1 MTYFYR
7 RETMKQVDNL
17 ELLDN
22 LIFGRV
28 TPHIYAFQT
37 GTIPNYLKVGDTY
50 RPVSIRL
57 KEWEHKFPDLK
68 KEYEHT
74 ATVTDD
80 VYFRDHAVH
89 YYLEVSLGKERL
101 KPQDLPRKDLYYS
114 CEFFKEVIPSDIDE
128 AINDICKEY
137 DEHSNKYAYY
147 DSNER
152 LAVTVHYER
161 GSTWTLRPNQ
171 QEAVD
176 NFIKAVNLGRTNLL
190 MYAVMRFG
198 KSFTSLACA
207 KAINAKTVLI
217 VSAKADV
224 REEWKKN
231 VEQPGNFE
239 GYNFLTSKELLEN
252 DNAISDI
259 HAKDETAVIFLTLQ
273 DLQGTEI
280 KAKHAQVFE
289 NKIDLLIVDETHF
302 GARAQSYGEILR
314 NVQTDEKKDLK
325 DNIKFLDKQEDDQI
339 DLEDANEQI
348 KELKAKVRLHLSGTP
363 YRILMGSEFEP
374 EDIIS
379 FVQFTDIAREQAA
392 WDAEN
397 LYKDDVEEW
406 DNPYFGFP
414 QMIRFAFHPSERTIE
429 KMNEL
434 KKHGISLA
442 LSALFK
448 PQSIKKDT
456 KTNGHQKF
464 VHEGEVFDLLKII
477 DGTSSDSKLLGF
489 LDYDKIK
496 QGQMC
501 RHIVMVL
508 PYCASCDAMEKLIS
522 DHALE
527 FKNLGE
533 YEILNISGVDAQ
545 HYFHTPTD
553 IKNRIAKLESEGKKT
568 LTLTVNR
575 MLTGSTVEQW
585 DTMIYL
591 KDTSSPQEYDQA
603 IFRLQ
608 NQYVRELSDGKKVIK
623 ECLKPQTLLV
633 DFDPHRLF
641 TMQEQ
646 KSLIYNA
653 NTEKNG
659 NSLLDKRIADE
670 LRISPVITMNHNR
683 LEQVQATDILKEVS
697 HYNNS
702 RSISDEVIDL
712 PIDLSILNN
721 EHMRDVIEAQNPFG
735 SKAGLT
741 LEAHESDTDGQDF
754 DVNDDADDAL
764 DDHNDEAEP
773 QRQAHLTAITDD
785 KEIKDLENKI
795 RTYYQRIL
803 FFSFLCPE
811 SVKSLDDI
819 LETLHQGK
827 NHRLAYNLGINT
839 DDIEVLR
846 NSLNAFK
853 LSALDYKIQNIST
866 LATDETLKPLE
877 RAVTSLAK
885 FSRMSASEIIT
896 PIKVADEMVALLS
909 EDQLRKIIKSGDK
922 LLDIASKAGEYT
934 VALVKR
940 LQALGFTLD
949 EIRNSIYAIPT
960 SSVAYEFTRRF
971 YEILGLNT
979 ACIAKNFTSYDLL
992 DIKKDNEE
1000 VDYNRITELLS
1011 QKKDF
1016 DEIALQDTIQG
1027 GDKVKFGAIVGNPPY
1042 QESDGGAQAS
1052 ARPIYHKFVEI
1063 TNQLSTNLAT
1073 LIIPTRWYA
1082 GGKGLDQF
1090 REHMLANTHISQLH
1104 DFINP
1109 ETVFPGTNNRGG
1121 VCYFLID
1128 KSMCNQT
1135 DRQTR
1140 IITHTK
1146 EKNDIISIRPLN
1158 SISLGIFIRDSI
1170 GVEIA
1175 EKLIRNK
1182 AFSPLSNEIS
1192 SRKPFGFDGKI
1203 IKSNQFHKEPSKM
1216 QEPILCYGKAQLKGY
1231 VERSSIQNHP
1241 EWIDCYKVFIPRAN
1255 NIGTELNDD
1264 NQNVFVGLPK
1274 EVCSETYILAGT
1286 QMSLTKETATF
1297 LAKYM
1302 KTKFARFLHRL
1313 IKVSQDASKQT
1324 YRFVPVPD
1332 LSKDSPINWN
1342 LSLNEIDE
1350 QLFNFYGLNEEE
1362 KQHIRDSI
1370 KDMN

>member
-1 MTYFYR
+1 
-7 RETMKQVDNL
+7 MKKVDNL

-22 LIFGRV
+22 LIVGRV

-57 KEWEHKFPDLK
+57 KEWEHKFPDLIK
-68 KEYEHT
+68 KYEHK
-74 ATVTDD
+74 ATVSDN
-80 VYFRDHAVH
+80 VYFRDYAVH
-89 YYLEVSLGKERL
+89 DYLENSLGKKRL
-101 KPQDLPRKDLYYS
+101 EPEDLSTNNVYYS
-114 CEFFKEVIPSDIDE
+114 REFFKDVNTSELDE
-128 AINDICKEY
+128 AINDICEQYKLKN
-137 DEHSNKYAYY
+137 STYAYY
-147 DSNER
+147 DSNKR

-161 GSTWTLRPNQ
+161 GSKWILRPNQ

-239 GYNFLTSKELLEN
+239 GYNFLSSEELLEN

-348 KELKAKVRLHLSGTP
+348 KELKANVRLHLSGTP

-379 FVQFTDIAREQAA
+379 FVQFTDIAHEQAA

-397 LYKDDVEEW
+397 LNKDDIEEW

-414 QMIRFAFHPSERTIE
+414 QMIRFAFHPSERAIE

-508 PYCASCDAMEKLIS
+508 PYCASCDAMEKLIK

-545 HYFHTPTD
+545 HHFHTPTD

-608 NQYVRELSDGKKVIK
+608 NQYVRVLSDGTKVIK

-702 RSISDEVIDL
+702 RSISDEVMDL

-741 LEAHESDTDGQDF
+741 LEANESETDGQDF
-754 DVNDDADDAL
+754 DVEYEDL
-764 DDHNDEAEP
+764 DDEQQSKQDNKSKQSEFDQYTLNINNE
-773 QRQAHLTAITDD
+773 R
-785 KEIKDLENKI
+785 IKDLENKI

-803 FFSFLCPE
+803 FFSFLCYEP
-811 SVKSLDDI
+811 VKSLDDI
-819 LETLHQGK
+819 LENLRQGK
-827 NHRLAYNLGINT
+827 NHRLAHNLGTNT

-866 LATDETLKPLE
+866 LATDENLQPLD

-896 PIKVADEMVALLS
+896 PIKVADEMVAMLS
-909 EDQLRKIIKSGDK
+909 EDQLRQIISSGEK

-940 LQALGFTLD
+940 LKSLGFTLD

-971 YEILGLNT
+971 YEILGLNI

-1016 DEIALQDTIQG
+1016 EKITLQDNIQG
-1027 GDKVKFGAIVGNPPY
+1027 GEKVEFGAVVGNPPY
-1042 QESDGGAQAS
+1042 QESDGGEGNGS
-1052 ARPIYHKFVEI
+1052 SPIYNNFIDLSTII
-1063 TNQLSTNLAT
+1063 TNCAV
-1073 LIIPTRWYA
+1073 LIHPARFLFNA
-1082 GGKGLDQF
+1082 GKTPKLWNKKILKSPFFSIKNYSID
-1090 REHMLANTHISQLH
+1090 SSK
-1104 DFINP
+1104 
-1109 ETVFPGTNNRGG
+1109 VFEGVDIKGG
-1121 VCYFLID
+1121 VA
-1128 KSMCNQT
+1128 
-1135 DRQTR
+1135 
-1140 IITHTK
+1140 
-1146 EKNDIISIRPLN
+1146 
-1158 SISLGIFIRDSI
+1158 ISLYDRG
-1170 GVEIA
+1170 
-1175 EKLIRNK
+1175 NK
-1182 AFSPLSNEIS
+1182 
-1192 SRKPFGFDGKI
+1192 KT
-1203 IKSNQFHKEPSKM
+1203 
-1216 QEPILCYGKAQLKGY
+1216 PI
-1231 VERSSIQNHP
+1231 
-1241 EWIDCYKVFIPRAN
+1241 DVFIPYP
-1255 NIGTELNDD
+1255 ELASIAKKVQMYDALMLDTIVYPRDLYHLTNQVYLDHPDLLDRQSKGHKFDLGSNVFIKLPELFVDNKVNKNYVGVYGRDD
-1264 NQNVFVGLPK
+1264 NKRTIKWILNKYLRKPDNLSNYKVIIPK
-1274 EVCSETYILAGT
+1274 SNGTGAIGEVLSTPFIGEPMIGHTL
-1286 QMSLTKETATF
+1286 TF
-1297 LAKYM
+1297 LSIGSFNTRFEAEALLKYI
-1302 KTKFARFLHRL
+1302 KTRFARVLL
-1313 IKVSQDASKQT
+1313 GILKVTQDNPQSTWKYVPLQNFTESSDIDWSKSIDDIDQQL
-1324 YRFVPVPD
+1324 YR
-1332 LSKDSPINWN
+1332 K
-1342 LSLNEIDE
+1342 
-1350 QLFNFYGLNEEE
+1350 YGLNDEEIAFIEE
-1362 KQHIRDSI
+1362 KVQR
-1370 KDMN
+1370 ME

>member
-1 MTYFYR
+1 
-7 RETMKQVDNL
+7 MKKVDNL

-50 RPVSIRL
+50 RPVSVRL
-57 KEWEHKFPDLK
+57 NEWKQKFPDLIK
-68 KEYEHT
+68 KYEHK
-74 ATVTDD
+74 ATVSDN
-80 VYFRDHAVH
+80 VYFRDYAVH
-89 YYLEVSLGKERL
+89 DYLENSLGKKRL
-101 KPQDLPRKDLYYS
+101 EPEDLSTNNVYYS
-114 CEFFKEVIPSDIDE
+114 REFFKNVNTSELDE
-128 AINDICKEY
+128 AINDICEQYKLKN
-137 DEHSNKYAYY
+137 STYAYY
-147 DSNER
+147 DSNKR
-152 LAVTVHYER
+152 LPVTVHYER
-161 GSTWTLRPNQ
+161 GAKWTLRPNQ

-176 NFIKAVNLGRTNLL
+176 NFIKAVNSGRTNLL

-217 VSAKADV
+217 VSAKANV

-239 GYNFLTSKELLEN
+239 GYNFLSSKELLEN
-252 DNAISDI
+252 DNAILDI
-259 HAKDETAVIFLTLQ
+259 HAKNETAVIFLTLQ

-314 NVQTDEKKDLK
+314 NVQTDEKKEIK

-339 DLEDANEQI
+339 DLEDADKQI

-397 LYKDDVEEW
+397 LDKDDVEEW

-414 QMIRFAFHPSERTIE
+414 QMIRFAFHPSKRAIE

-434 KKHGISLA
+434 KKHGVSLA

-456 KTNGHQKF
+456 KTNRHQKF
-464 VHEGEVFDLLKII
+464 EHEEEVFDLLKII

-508 PYCASCDAMEKLIS
+508 PYCASCDAMEKIIK

-608 NQYVRELSDGKKVIK
+608 NQYVRELSDGTKVIK

-659 NSLLDKRIADE
+659 NSLLDNRIADE

-702 RSISDEVIDL
+702 RSITDEVIDL

-721 EHMRDVIEAQNPFG
+721 EHMWKVIEEQNPFG

-741 LEAHESDTDGQDF
+741 LEAHASETDGQDF
-754 DVNDDADDAL
+754 DVNDDAGETL
-764 DDHNDEAEP
+764 DDHNEKTESHKQPSFTD
-773 QRQAHLTAITDD
+773 ITDD

-811 SVKSLDDI
+811 LVKSLDDI
-819 LETLHQGK
+819 LETLHNG
-827 NHRLAYNLGINT
+827 NNNRLAKNLGINT
-839 DDIEVLR
+839 DDLEILR
-846 NSLNAFK
+846 DVLNAFN

-866 LATDETLKPLE
+866 LASDESLNPLE

-885 FSRMSASEIIT
+885 FSRMSSSEIIT
-896 PIKVADEMVALLS
+896 PIKIADEMVEMLP
-909 EDQLRKIIKSGDK
+909 EDQLRQIVSSGEK

-979 ACIAKNFTSYDLL
+979 ACIAKDFTSYDLL

-1016 DEIALQDTIQG
+1016 DKITLEDKIQG
-1027 GDKVKFGAIVGNPPY
+1027 GETVKFGAIVGNPPY
-1042 QESDGGAQAS
+1042 QENSKDTSDK
-1052 ARPIYHKFVEI
+1052 PIYPMFMDLSHYLSYLVCLI
-1063 TNQLSTNLAT
+1063 TPARFLFN
-1073 LIIPTRWYA
+1073 A
-1082 GGKGLDQF
+1082 GK
-1090 REHMLANTHISQLH
+1090 T
-1104 DFINP
+1104 
-1109 ETVFPGTNNRGG
+1109 
-1121 VCYFLID
+1121 D
-1128 KSMCNQT
+1128 KSWNLKMLNDKHLKVSKYIAKST
-1135 DRQTR
+1135 DTFPDVD
-1140 IITHTK
+1140 IKGGLAIT
-1146 EKNDIISIRPLN
+1146 E
-1158 SISLGIFIRDSI
+1158 
-1170 GVEIA
+1170 
-1175 EKLIRNK
+1175 RNK
-1182 AFSPLSNEIS
+1182 TALFGAIDTFSAFP
-1192 SRKPFGFDGKI
+1192 
-1203 IKSNQFHKEPSKM
+1203 
-1216 QEPILCYGKAQLKGY
+1216 
-1231 VERSSIQNHP
+1231 
-1241 EWIDCYKVFIPRAN
+1241 
-1255 NIGTELNDD
+1255 ELNIILHKVKKSKD
-1264 NQNVFVGLPK
+1264 FVGLDKSVVLQNKFNLKKLYQDHPEFKNIIGSNGK
-1274 EVCSETYILAGT
+1274 EKRLTTPIFSQLSVFTDNQQTENDVQILGLIKNKREYKWINRNYLEEHKNLDYYKVIVPASNGTGAIGEILSTPLIGEPLIGVTQSFITIGTFSCYDEANSAYKYIK
-1286 QMSLTKETATF
+1286 SR
-1297 LAKYM
+1297 
-1302 KTKFARFLHRL
+1302 FARTMLGTLKITQHNHTETWANVPL
-1313 IKVSQDASKQT
+1313 QDFTESSDIDWSKSVDDIDRQL
-1324 YRFVPVPD
+1324 YR
-1332 LSKDSPINWN
+1332 K
-1342 LSLNEIDE
+1342 
-1350 QLFNFYGLNEEE
+1350 YGLNNEEIAFIEE
-1362 KQHIRDSI
+1362 KVQR
-1370 KDMN
+1370 ME

>member
-1 MTYFYR
+1 
-7 RETMKQVDNL
+7 MKQVDNL

-114 CEFFKEVIPSDIDE
+114 REFFKEVIPSDIDE
-128 AINDICKEY
+128 AIYDICKEY

-147 DSNER
+147 DSKER

-176 NFIKAVNLGRTNLL
+176 NFIKAVKLGRTNLL

-207 KAINAKTVLI
+207 KAIDAKTVLI

-239 GYNFLTSKELLEN
+239 GYNFLSSKELLEN

-339 DLEDANEQI
+339 DIKDADKQI

-379 FVQFTDIAREQAA
+379 FVQFTDIAHEQAA
-392 WDAEN
+392 WDAKN
-397 LYKDDVEEW
+397 LDKDDVEEW

-414 QMIRFAFHPSERTIE
+414 QMIRFAFHPSKRAIE

-434 KKHGISLA
+434 KKHGVSLA

-464 VHEGEVFDLLKII
+464 VHEDEVFDLLKII

-508 PYCASCDAMEKLIS
+508 PYCASCDAMEKLIK

-545 HYFHTPTD
+545 RHFHTPTD

-575 MLTGSTVEQW
+575 MLTGSTVAQW

-591 KDTSSPQEYDQA
+591 KDTASPQEYDQA

-608 NQYVRELSDGKKVIK
+608 NQYVRELSDGTKVIK

-659 NSLLDKRIADE
+659 NSLLDERIADE

-697 HYNNS
+697 RYNNS
-702 RSISDEVIDL
+702 RSITDEVIDL

-721 EHMRDVIEAQNPFG
+721 KDMLKVIEDQNPFG

-741 LEAHESDTDGQDF
+741 LEAHESETDGQDF
-754 DVNDDADDAL
+754 DVNDDTDEIL
-764 DDHNDEAEP
+764 DDHNEKTESHKQPSSTD
-773 QRQAHLTAITDD
+773 ITDY

-803 FFSFLCPE
+803 FLSFLCPE

-819 LETLHQGK
+819 LETLHNGK
-827 NHRLAYNLGINT
+827 NDRLAKNLGINT
-839 DDIEVLR
+839 DDLEVLR
-846 NSLNAFK
+846 DVLNAFK

-866 LATDETLKPLE
+866 LATDENLQPLD

-885 FSRMSASEIIT
+885 FSRMSSSEIIT
-896 PIKVADEMVALLS
+896 PTKIADEMVAMLS
-909 EDQLRKIIKSGDK
+909 EDQLHNIIKSGEK

-940 LQALGFTLD
+940 LQALGFSLD

-1016 DEIALQDTIQG
+1016 EKITLQDNIQG
-1027 GDKVKFGAIVGNPPY
+1027 GEKVKFGAIVGNPPY

-1063 TNQLSTNLAT
+1063 TNQFSTNLVT

-1082 GGKGLDQF
+1082 GGKGLAQF

-1135 DRQTR
+1135 ERQTR

-1146 EKNDIISIRPLN
+1146 GKNDIISIRPLN
-1158 SISLGIFIRDSI
+1158 SILLGIFIRDSI

-1175 EKLIRNK
+1175 EKLIGNK

-1192 SRKPFGFDGKI
+1192 SRKPFGYDGKI

-1342 LSLNEIDE
+1342 LSLNDIDE
-1350 QLFNFYGLNEEE
+1350 QLFDFYGLNEEE
-1362 KQHIRDSI
+1362 KQHIRNSI

>member
-1 MTYFYR
+1 MNR
-7 RETMKQVDNL
+7 VDNL

-28 TPHIYAFQT
+28 APHIYAFQT
-37 GTIPNYLKVGDTY
+37 RTIPNYLKVGDTY
-50 RPVSIRL
+50 RPVSVRL
-57 KEWEHKFPDLK
+57 NEWKRKFPDLV
-68 KEYEHT
+68 KEYEHK
-74 ATVTDD
+74 ATVNDD
-80 VYFRDHAVH
+80 VYFRDYAVH
-89 YYLEVSLGKERL
+89 FYLESVLGKERL
-101 KPQDLPRKDLYYS
+101 HYEELPATATYYS
-114 CEFFKEVIPSDIDE
+114 REFFKDTTTLEVDE
-128 AINDICKEY
+128 AIHDICKEY

-198 KSFTSLACA
+198 KSFASLACA

-239 GYNFLTSKELLEN
+239 GYNFLSSKELLEN

-348 KELKAKVRLHLSGTP
+348 KELKANVRLHLSGTP

-379 FVQFTDIAREQAA
+379 FVQFTDIAHEQAA

-397 LYKDDVEEW
+397 LNKDDIEEW

-414 QMIRFAFHPSERTIE
+414 QMIRFAFHPSERAIE

-508 PYCASCDAMEKLIS
+508 PYCASCDAMEKLIK

-527 FKNLGE
+527 FKNLGD

-545 HYFHTPTD
+545 HHFHTPTD
-553 IKNRIAKLESEGKKT
+553 IKNRITELESEGKKT

-591 KDTSSPQEYDQA
+591 KDTASPQEYDQA

-608 NQYVRELSDGKKVIK
+608 NQYVRELSDGTKVIK

-773 QRQAHLTAITDD
+773 QRQAPLTAITDD

-896 PIKVADEMVALLS
+896 PIKVADEMVAMLS
-909 EDQLRKIIKSGDK
+909 EDQLRSIIKSGEK

-940 LQALGFTLD
+940 LQALGFSLD
-949 EIRNSIYAIPT
+949 AIRNSIYAIPT

-1016 DEIALQDTIQG
+1016 AEITLQDNIQG
-1027 GDKVKFGAIVGNPPY
+1027 GEKVKFEAIVGNPPY
-1042 QESDGGAQAS
+1042 QEADAGYGNGAS
-1052 ARPIYHKFVEI
+1052 PIYNEFIDLSATIAAKSVLIHPARFLFNAGKTSKAWNKKILTSQYFSIKFY
-1063 TNQLSTNLAT
+1063 S
-1073 LIIPTRWYA
+1073 
-1082 GGKGLDQF
+1082 
-1090 REHMLANTHISQLH
+1090 ANSS
-1104 DFINP
+1104 
-1109 ETVFPGTNNRGG
+1109 EVFNDVDIKGG
-1121 VCYFLID
+1121 VA
-1128 KSMCNQT
+1128 
-1135 DRQTR
+1135 
-1140 IITHTK
+1140 
-1146 EKNDIISIRPLN
+1146 ISVY
-1158 SISLGIFIRDSI
+1158 DSS
-1170 GVEIA
+1170 
-1175 EKLIRNK
+1175 
-1182 AFSPLSNEIS
+1182 FS
-1192 SRKPFGFDGKI
+1192 K
-1203 IKSNQFHKEPSKM
+1203 Q
-1216 QEPILCYGKAQLKGY
+1216 PI
-1231 VERSSIQNHP
+1231 N
-1241 EWIDCYKVFIPRAN
+1241 VFIPYRELSSIAKKVKKHHEISLDTIVYPRDLYRLNKQVYADHPELLNRQSKGHKFDLSSNSFDKLSELFINEQLNEDYAGIYGREN
-1255 NIGTELNDD
+1255 NQRVVKWILKKYLSTPNNFDYYKVIIPKSNGTGAIG
-1264 NQNVFVGLPK
+1264 
-1274 EVCSETYILAGT
+1274 EVLSTPLIGEPLIGHTL
-1286 QMSLTKETATF
+1286 TF
-1297 LAKYM
+1297 LSIGMFSTISEAEALLKYV
-1302 KTKFARFLHRL
+1302 KTKFARAMLGIL
-1313 IKVSQDASKQT
+1313 KVTQDNPQSTWKYVPLQDFTSSSDIDWSQSVDDIDQQL
-1324 YRFVPVPD
+1324 YR
-1332 LSKDSPINWN
+1332 K
-1342 LSLNEIDE
+1342 
-1350 QLFNFYGLNEEE
+1350 YGLNDEEIAFIEE
-1362 KQHIRDSI
+1362 KVQR
-1370 KDMN
+1370 ME

>member
-1 MTYFYR
+1 MENVYGT
-7 RETMKQVDNL
+7 
-17 ELLDN
+17 ELLDK
-22 LIFGRV
+22 LIVGRV

-50 RPVSIRL
+50 RPVSVRL
-57 KEWEHKFPDLK
+57 NEWKQKFPDLIK
-68 KEYEHT
+68 KYEHK
-74 ATVTDD
+74 ATVADN
-80 VYFRDHAVH
+80 VYFRDYAVH
-89 YYLEVSLGKERL
+89 DYLENSLGKKRL
-101 KPQDLPRKDLYYS
+101 EPEDLSTNSVYYS
-114 CEFFKEVIPSDIDE
+114 REFFKNVNTSELDE
-128 AINDICKEY
+128 AINDICEQYKLKN
-137 DEHSNKYAYY
+137 STYAYY
-147 DSNER
+147 DSNKR

-161 GSTWTLRPNQ
+161 GSKWTLRPNQ
-171 QEAVD
+171 KEAVD
-176 NFIKAVNLGRTNLL
+176 NFIKAVNSGRTNLL

-239 GYNFLTSKELLEN
+239 GYNFLSSKELLEN

-302 GARAQSYGEILR
+302 GARAQSYGKILR
-314 NVQTDEKKDLK
+314 NAQTDEKKDLK

-379 FVQFTDIAREQAA
+379 FVQFTDIAKDKAK
-392 WDAEN
+392 WDTEN
-397 LYKDDVEEW
+397 LYKDNAEEW

-414 QMIRFAFHPSERTIE
+414 QMIRFAFNPNERSIE
-429 KMNEL
+429 RMKEL
-434 KKHGISLA
+434 KKNGVNFA
-442 LSALFK
+442 LSALLK
-448 PQSIKKDT
+448 PKSIKKDINDNSH
-456 KTNGHQKF
+456 KQF
-464 VHEGEVFDLLKII
+464 VYEDEVLDLLRVI

-501 RHIVMVL
+501 RHMVMVL

-545 HYFHTPTD
+545 RHFRMPTD
-553 IKNRIAKLESEGKKT
+553 IKNRVAKLESEGKKT

-608 NQYVRELSDGKKVIK
+608 NQYVRELSDGTKVIK

-721 EHMRDVIEAQNPFG
+721 EHMRSVIEAQNPFG

-741 LEAHESDTDGQDF
+741 LEAHASETDGQDF
-754 DVNDDADDAL
+754 DVEYEDL
-764 DDHNDEAEP
+764 DDEQQSKQDNKSKQSEFDQYTLNVNNE
-773 QRQAHLTAITDD
+773 R
-785 KEIKDLENKI
+785 IKDLENKI

-803 FFSFLCPE
+803 FFSFLCYEP
-811 SVKSLDDI
+811 VKSLDDI
-819 LETLHQGK
+819 LENLRQGK
-827 NHRLAYNLGINT
+827 NHRLAHNLGINT

-866 LATDETLKPLE
+866 LATDENLQPLD

-896 PIKVADEMVALLS
+896 PIKVADEMVAMLS
-909 EDQLRKIIKSGDK
+909 EDQLRNIIKSGEK

-940 LQALGFTLD
+940 LQSLGFSLD

-1011 QKKDF
+1011 QNKDF
-1016 DEIALQDTIQG
+1016 EKITLQDNIQG
-1027 GDKVKFGAIVGNPPY
+1027 GEKVKFGAIVGNPPY
-1042 QESDGGAQAS
+1042 QENSKDTSDK
-1052 ARPIYHKFVEI
+1052 PIYPMFMDLSHYLSYLVCLI
-1063 TNQLSTNLAT
+1063 TPARFLFN
-1073 LIIPTRWYA
+1073 A
-1082 GGKGLDQF
+1082 GK
-1090 REHMLANTHISQLH
+1090 T
-1104 DFINP
+1104 
-1109 ETVFPGTNNRGG
+1109 
-1121 VCYFLID
+1121 D
-1128 KSMCNQT
+1128 KSWNLKMLNDKHLKVSKYIAKST
-1135 DRQTR
+1135 DTFPDVD
-1140 IITHTK
+1140 IKGGLAIT
-1146 EKNDIISIRPLN
+1146 E
-1158 SISLGIFIRDSI
+1158 
-1170 GVEIA
+1170 
-1175 EKLIRNK
+1175 RNK
-1182 AFSPLSNEIS
+1182 TASFGAIDTFSAFP
-1192 SRKPFGFDGKI
+1192 
-1203 IKSNQFHKEPSKM
+1203 
-1216 QEPILCYGKAQLKGY
+1216 
-1231 VERSSIQNHP
+1231 
-1241 EWIDCYKVFIPRAN
+1241 
-1255 NIGTELNDD
+1255 ELNIILHKVKKSKD
-1264 NQNVFVGLPK
+1264 FVGLDKSVVLQNKFNLQNLYQDHPEFKNIIGSNGK
-1274 EVCSETYILAGT
+1274 EKR
-1286 QMSLTKETATF
+1286 LTTPIF
-1297 LAKYM
+1297 
-1302 KTKFARFLHRL
+1302 
-1313 IKVSQDASKQT
+1313 SQLSVFTDSKQT
-1324 YRFVPVPD
+1324 ENDVQILGLIKNKREYKWINRNYLEEHKNLDYYKVILPKSNGTGALGEILSTPLIGEPLIGFTQSFISIGTFLNYEQAEAAYKYINGRFARAMLGTLKITQDNNTDAWANVPLQDFASSSDIDWSKSVDDIDQQLYRKYDFND
-1332 LSKDSPINWN
+1332 E
-1342 LSLNEIDE
+1342 EIA
-1350 QLFNFYGLNEEE
+1350 FIEE
-1362 KQHIRDSI
+1362 KVQR
-1370 KDMN
+1370 ME

>member
-1 MTYFYR
+1 MNR
-7 RETMKQVDNL
+7 VDNL

-28 TPHIYAFQT
+28 APHIYAFQT
-37 GTIPNYLKVGDTY
+37 RTIPNYLKVGDTY
-50 RPVSIRL
+50 RPVSVRL
-57 KEWEHKFPDLK
+57 NEWKRKFPDLV
-68 KEYEHT
+68 KEYEHK
-74 ATVTDD
+74 ATVNDD
-80 VYFRDHAVH
+80 VYFRDYAVH
-89 YYLEVSLGKERL
+89 FYLESVLGKERL
-101 KPQDLPRKDLYYS
+101 HYEELPATATYYS
-114 CEFFKEVIPSDIDE
+114 REFFKDTTTLEVDE
-128 AINDICKEY
+128 AIHDICKEY
-137 DEHSNKYAYY
+137 DEHSNKYVYY

-161 GSTWTLRPNQ
+161 GSKWTLRPNQ
-171 QEAVD
+171 QKAVD

-231 VEQPGNFE
+231 VEQPGNFQ
-239 GYNFLTSKELLEN
+239 GYNFLSSKELLEN

-339 DLEDANEQI
+339 DLEDANKQL

-379 FVQFTDIAREQAA
+379 FVQFTDIAHEQSA
-392 WDAEN
+392 WDAKN
-397 LYKDDVEEW
+397 LDKDDVEEW

-414 QMIRFAFHPSERTIE
+414 QMIRFAFHPSKRAIE

-434 KKHGISLA
+434 KKHGVSLA

-456 KTNGHQKF
+456 KTNAHQKF
-464 VHEGEVFDLLKII
+464 VHEDEVFDLLKII

-508 PYCASCDAMEKLIS
+508 PYCASCDAMEKLIK

-545 HYFHTPTD
+545 HHFHTPTD

-591 KDTSSPQEYDQA
+591 KDTASPQEYDQA

-608 NQYVRELSDGKKVIK
+608 NQYVRELSDGTKVIK

-721 EHMRDVIEAQNPFG
+721 EHMRNVIEAQNPFG

-741 LEAHESDTDGQDF
+741 LEAHASEIDGQDF
-754 DVNDDADDAL
+754 DGNNDADDAL
-764 DDHNDEAEP
+764 DDHNDDAEP
-773 QRQAHLTAITDD
+773 QRQAPLTAITDD

-827 NHRLAYNLGINT
+827 NHRLAKNLGINT

-866 LATDETLKPLE
+866 LATDENLKPLE
-877 RAVTSLAK
+877 RAITSLAK

-896 PIKVADEMVALLS
+896 PIKVADEMVEMLS
-909 EDQLRKIIKSGDK
+909 EDQLRNIIKSGEK

-940 LQALGFTLD
+940 LQALGFSLD
-949 EIRNSIYAIPT
+949 EIRNNIYAIPT

-1000 VDYNRITELLS
+1000 VGYNRITELLS
-1011 QKKDF
+1011 QKKNF
-1016 DEIALQDTIQG
+1016 DEIKLQDTIQG

-1231 VERSSIQNHP
+1231 VERSSIQNHS

-1370 KDMN
+1370 KVMN

>member
-1 MTYFYR
+1 MENVYGT
-7 RETMKQVDNL
+7 
-17 ELLDN
+17 ELLDK
-22 LIFGRV
+22 LIVGRV

-50 RPVSIRL
+50 RPVSVRL
-57 KEWEHKFPDLK
+57 NEWKQKFPDLIK
-68 KEYEHT
+68 KYEHK
-74 ATVTDD
+74 ATVADN
-80 VYFRDHAVH
+80 VYFRDYAVH
-89 YYLEVSLGKERL
+89 DYLENSLGKKRL
-101 KPQDLPRKDLYYS
+101 EPEDLSTNSVYYS
-114 CEFFKEVIPSDIDE
+114 REFFKNVNTSELDE
-128 AINDICKEY
+128 AINDICEQYKLKN
-137 DEHSNKYAYY
+137 STYAYY
-147 DSNER
+147 DSNKR

-161 GSTWTLRPNQ
+161 GSKWTLRPNQ

-176 NFIKAVNLGRTNLL
+176 NFIKAVNSGRTNLL

-239 GYNFLTSKELLEN
+239 GYNFLSSKELLEN

-259 HAKDETAVIFLTLQ
+259 HVKDETAVIFLTLQ

-397 LYKDDVEEW
+397 LDKDDVEEW
-406 DNPYFGFP
+406 NNPYFGFP
-414 QMIRFAFHPSERTIE
+414 QMIRFAFHPSKRAIE

-434 KKHGISLA
+434 KKHGVSLA

-456 KTNGHQKF
+456 ETNRHQKF
-464 VHEGEVFDLLKII
+464 EHEEEVFDLLKII

-501 RHIVMVL
+501 RHMVMVL

-545 HYFHTPTD
+545 HHFHTPTD

-608 NQYVRELSDGKKVIK
+608 NQYVRELSDGTKVIK

-721 EHMRDVIEAQNPFG
+721 EHMRSVIEAQNPFG

-741 LEAHESDTDGQDF
+741 LEAHASETDGQDF
-754 DVNDDADDAL
+754 DVEYEDL
-764 DDHNDEAEP
+764 DDEQQSKQDNKSKQSEFDQYALNVNNE
-773 QRQAHLTAITDD
+773 R
-785 KEIKDLENKI
+785 IKDLENKI

-803 FFSFLCPE
+803 FFSFLCYEP
-811 SVKSLDDI
+811 VKSLDDI
-819 LETLHQGK
+819 LENLRQGK
-827 NHRLAYNLGINT
+827 NHRLAHNLGINT

-866 LATDETLKPLE
+866 LATDENLQPLD

-896 PIKVADEMVALLS
+896 PIKVADEMVAMFS
-909 EDQLRKIIKSGDK
+909 EDQLRNIIKSGEK

-940 LQALGFTLD
+940 LQALGFSLD
-949 EIRNSIYAIPT
+949 GIRNSIYTIPT

-971 YEILGLNT
+971 YEILGLNI

-992 DIKKDNEE
+992 NIKNDKEE
-1000 VDYNRITELLS
+1000 VNYNRITELLS

-1016 DEIALQDTIQG
+1016 DKITLEDKIQG
-1027 GDKVKFGAIVGNPPY
+1027 GEKVKFGAIVGNPPY

-1121 VCYFLID
+1121 VCYFLVD
-1128 KSMCNQT
+1128 KYMCNQT
-1135 DRQTR
+1135 EHQTK

-1146 EKNDIISIRPLN
+1146 GENDIISIRPLN
-1158 SISLGIFIRDSI
+1158 SLSLGIFIRDSI

-1175 EKLIRNK
+1175 EKLIDDET
-1182 AFSPLSNEIS
+1182 FSPLSNEIS
-1192 SRKPFGFDGKI
+1192 SRKPFGYDGKI
-1203 IKSNQFHKEPSKM
+1203 IKSSQFHKEPSKM

-1302 KTKFARFLHRL
+1302 KTKFARFLHGL

-1332 LSKDSPINWN
+1332 LSKDSQINWN

-1362 KQHIRDSI
+1362 KQHIRNSI

>member
-1 MTYFYR
+1 
-7 RETMKQVDNL
+7 MKQVDNL

-137 DEHSNKYAYY
+137 DEHSNKYTYY

-239 GYNFLTSKELLEN
+239 GYNFLSSKELLEN

-325 DNIKFLDKQEDDQI
+325 YNIKFLDKQEDDQI
-339 DLEDANEQI
+339 DLEDANKQI

-379 FVQFTDIAREQAA
+379 FVQFTDIAHEQAA

-397 LYKDDVEEW
+397 LYKDDVDEW

-414 QMIRFAFHPSERTIE
+414 QMIRFAFHPSERAIE

-434 KKHGISLA
+434 KKHGVSLT

-456 KTNGHQKF
+456 KTNAHQKF
-464 VHEGEVFDLLKII
+464 VHEDEVFDLLKII

-508 PYCASCDAMEKLIS
+508 PYCASCDAMEKLIN

-545 HYFHTPTD
+545 HHFHMPTD

-608 NQYVRELSDGKKVIK
+608 NQYVRELSDGTKVVK

-659 NSLLDKRIADE
+659 NSLLYKRIADE

-697 HYNNS
+697 RYNNS
-702 RSISDEVIDL
+702 RSITDEVIDL

-721 EHMRDVIEAQNPFG
+721 EQMRNIIEAQNPFG

-764 DDHNDEAEP
+764 DDHNEDAEP
-773 QRQAHLTAITDD
+773 QRQLPLTAITDD

-819 LETLHQGK
+819 LETLHHGK
-827 NHRLAYNLGINT
+827 NNRLAKNLGINT
-839 DDIEVLR
+839 NDIEVLR

-866 LATDETLKPLE
+866 LATDENLQPLD

-896 PIKVADEMVALLS
+896 PIKVADKMVEMLS
-909 EDQLRKIIKSGDK
+909 EDQLRQIVSSGEK

-949 EIRNSIYAIPT
+949 EIRNSVYAIPT

-1011 QKKDF
+1011 QKKNF
-1016 DEIALQDTIQG
+1016 DEIKLQDTIQG

>member
-1 MTYFYR
+1 MNR
-7 RETMKQVDNL
+7 VDNL

-28 TPHIYAFQT
+28 APHIYAFQT
-37 GTIPNYLKVGDTY
+37 RTIPNYLKVGDTY
-50 RPVSIRL
+50 RPVSVRL
-57 KEWEHKFPDLK
+57 NEWKRKFPDLI
-68 KEYEHT
+68 KEYEHK
-74 ATVTDD
+74 ATVNDD
-80 VYFRDHAVH
+80 IYFRDYAVH
-89 YYLEVSLGKERL
+89 FYLESVLGKERL
-101 KPQDLPRKDLYYS
+101 HYEELPATATYYS
-114 CEFFKEVIPSDIDE
+114 REFFKDTTTLEVDE
-128 AINDICKEY
+128 AIHDICKEY
-137 DEHSNKYAYY
+137 DAHSNKYAYY

-161 GSTWTLRPNQ
+161 GSKWTLRPNQ

-239 GYNFLTSKELLEN
+239 GYNFLSSKELLEN

-259 HAKDETAVIFLTLQ
+259 HAQDETAVIFLTLQ

-339 DLEDANEQI
+339 DIEDADKQL

-379 FVQFTDIAREQAA
+379 FVQFTDIAHEQAA
-392 WDAEN
+392 WDAKN
-397 LYKDDVEEW
+397 LDKDDVEEW

-414 QMIRFAFHPSERTIE
+414 QMIRFAFHPSKRAIE

-434 KKHGISLA
+434 KKHGVSLA

-464 VHEGEVFDLLKII
+464 VHEDEVFDLLKII
-477 DGTSSDSKLLGF
+477 DGTSSDAKLLGF

-508 PYCASCDAMEKLIS
+508 PYCASCDAMEKLIK

-545 HYFHTPTD
+545 HHFHTPTD

-591 KDTSSPQEYDQA
+591 KDTASPQEYDQA

-608 NQYVRELSDGKKVIK
+608 NQYVRELSDGTKIIK

-683 LEQVQATDILKEVS
+683 LEQVQAPDILKEVS

-702 RSISDEVIDL
+702 RSITDEVIDL

-721 EHMRDVIEAQNPFG
+721 EHMRYVIEEQNPFG

-741 LEAHESDTDGQDF
+741 LEAHESDADGQDF
-754 DVNDDADDAL
+754 DVNDSADETL
-764 DDHNDEAEP
+764 DDYHEKTELHKQPSSTD
-773 QRQAHLTAITDD
+773 ITDD

-827 NHRLAYNLGINT
+827 NHRLAKNLGINT

-866 LATDETLKPLE
+866 LATDENLQPLD

-896 PIKVADEMVALLS
+896 PINVADEMVALLS
-909 EDQLRKIIKSGDK
+909 EDQLSKIIKSGEK
-922 LLDIASKAGEYT
+922 LLDIASKSGEYT

-940 LQALGFTLD
+940 LQTLGFTLD

-1000 VDYNRITELLS
+1000 VDYNQITEILS

-1016 DEIALQDTIQG
+1016 DKITLQDNIQG
-1027 GDKVKFGAIVGNPPY
+1027 GEKVKFGAIVGNPPY
-1042 QESDGGAQAS
+1042 QKNSKDTSDK
-1052 ARPIYHKFVEI
+1052 PIYPMFMDLSYEMSDLACLITPARFLFNAGKTNKIWNKKMLNDKHLKVETYMQKSI
-1063 TNQLSTNLAT
+1063 TIFPNVD
-1073 LIIPTRWYA
+1073 IK
-1082 GGKGLDQF
+1082 GGIAITQRNEK
-1090 REHMLANTHISQLH
+1090 AISEPI
-1104 DFINP
+1104 DTFSAFP
-1109 ETVFPGTNNRGG
+1109 E
-1121 VCYFLID
+1121 
-1128 KSMCNQT
+1128 
-1135 DRQTR
+1135 
-1140 IITHTK
+1140 
-1146 EKNDIISIRPLN
+1146 LN
-1158 SISLGIFIRDSI
+1158 SILHKVKNVKSFSGLDKEIVLQNKFNLRKLYQDYPEFNNIIGSNGKEKRLTTSIFSQLPVFTAKQQTENDVQILGLRKNKREYKWLNSNYLEDHKNLNYYKVILPKSNGTGAIGEVLSTPLIGEPLIGFTQSFISV
-1170 GVEIA
+1170 GT
-1175 EKLIRNK
+1175 
-1182 AFSPLSNEIS
+1182 FLSYTEVAAAY
-1192 SRKPFGFDGKI
+1192 KY
-1203 IKSNQFHKEPSKM
+1203 IKS
-1216 QEPILCYGKAQLKGY
+1216 
-1231 VERSSIQNHP
+1231 
-1241 EWIDCYKVFIPRAN
+1241 
-1255 NIGTELNDD
+1255 
-1264 NQNVFVGLPK
+1264 
-1274 EVCSETYILAGT
+1274 
-1286 QMSLTKETATF
+1286 
-1297 LAKYM
+1297 
-1302 KTKFARFLHRL
+1302 KFARAMLGTL
-1313 IKVSQDASKQT
+1313 KITQDNNVDVWANVPLQDFTSSSDIDWLQSIDDIDQQL
-1324 YRFVPVPD
+1324 YR
-1332 LSKDSPINWN
+1332 K
-1342 LSLNEIDE
+1342 
-1350 QLFNFYGLNEEE
+1350 YGLTDEEIAFIEE
-1362 KQHIRDSI
+1362 KVQR
-1370 KDMN
+1370 ME

>member
-1 MTYFYR
+1 
-7 RETMKQVDNL
+7 MKQVDNI

-50 RPVSIRL
+50 RPVSTRL

-89 YYLEVSLGKERL
+89 YYLEVSLDKERL
-101 KPQDLPRKDLYYS
+101 KPQDLPRKGLYYS

-128 AINDICKEY
+128 AINDIRKEY
-137 DEHSNKYAYY
+137 DKHSGKYSYYYSNK
-147 DSNER
+147 R
-152 LAVTVHYER
+152 LAVTVHYKR
-161 GSTWTLRPNQ
+161 GSTWNLRPNQ
-171 QEAVD
+171 QEAVA
-176 NFIKAVNLGRTNLL
+176 NFTKAVRAGRTNLL

-239 GYNFLTSKELLEN
+239 GYNFLSSKELLEN

-273 DLQGTEI
+273 DLQGSEI
-280 KAKHAQVFE
+280 KTKHAQVFE

-348 KELKAKVRLHLSGTP
+348 KELKANVRLHLSGTP

-379 FVQFTDIAREQAA
+379 FVQFTDIAHEQAA

-397 LYKDDVEEW
+397 LNKDDIEEW

-414 QMIRFAFHPSERTIE
+414 QMIRFAFHPSERAIE

-448 PQSIKKDT
+448 PQSIKKDI

-508 PYCASCDAMEKLIS
+508 PYCASCDAMEKLIK

-527 FKNLGE
+527 FKNLDD

-545 HYFHTPTD
+545 HHFHTPTD

-591 KDTSSPQEYDQA
+591 KDTASPQEYDQA

-608 NQYVRELSDGKKVIK
+608 NQYVRELSDGTKVIK

-659 NSLLDKRIADE
+659 NSLLDRRIADE

-697 HYNNS
+697 RYNNS
-702 RSISDEVIDL
+702 RSITDEVIDL

-721 EHMRDVIEAQNPFG
+721 EHMRSVIEAQNPFG

-741 LEAHESDTDGQDF
+741 LEAHESETDGQDF

-764 DDHNDEAEP
+764 DDHNEDTET
-773 QRQAHLTAITDD
+773 QRQAPLTAITDD
-785 KEIKDLENKI
+785 KKIKDLENKI

-866 LATDETLKPLE
+866 LATDENLQPLD
-877 RAVTSLAK
+877 RAITSLAK

-896 PIKVADEMVALLS
+896 PIKVADEMVAMLS
-909 EDQLRKIIKSGDK
+909 EEQLRNIIKSGEK
-922 LLDIASKAGEYT
+922 LLDIASKSGEYT

-1011 QKKDF
+1011 QKKNF
-1016 DEIALQDTIQG
+1016 DEIKLQDTIQG

-1042 QESDGGAQAS
+1042 QKSSIGKNNSDS
-1052 ARPIYHKFVEI
+1052 AIYPEFMDLSYEMSDLACLI
-1063 TNQLSTNLAT
+1063 TPARFLFNAGKTNLKWNSLRLNDPHFKVARYEESSDAVFESN
-1073 LIIPTRWYA
+1073 IDIK
-1082 GGKGLDQF
+1082 GGIAITIRDNNKIYKPIVCF
-1090 REHMLANTHISQLH
+1090 TPNTQ
-1104 DFINP
+1104 
-1109 ETVFPGTNNRGG
+1109 
-1121 VCYFLID
+1121 
-1128 KSMCNQT
+1128 
-1135 DRQTR
+1135 
-1140 IITHTK
+1140 
-1146 EKNDIISIRPLN
+1146 LN
-1158 SISLGIFIRDSI
+1158 SIREKVCKCNDFSSIAKIICNRGIYRYSDIAYRENPDELSKTSDSRIAPSAFERMPSLFLEKPNDDEDFIQILGKSDNSRVFRWIKRKYVKYVSNLEYYKILIPKADGKGSFGERLTKPQIVDPNVGFTETFISI
-1170 GVEIA
+1170 GEF
-1175 EKLIRNK
+1175 EDKT
-1182 AFSPLSNEIS
+1182 LS
-1192 SRKPFGFDGKI
+1192 
-1203 IKSNQFHKEPSKM
+1203 
-1216 QEPILCYGKAQLKGY
+1216 
-1231 VERSSIQNHP
+1231 
-1241 EWIDCYKVFIPRAN
+1241 
-1255 NIGTELNDD
+1255 
-1264 NQNVFVGLPK
+1264 
-1274 EVCSETYILAGT
+1274 EVCLKYI
-1286 QMSLTKETATF
+1286 
-1297 LAKYM
+1297 
-1302 KTKFARFLHRL
+1302 KT
-1313 IKVSQDASKQT
+1313 
-1324 YRFVPVPD
+1324 RFVRALLGMKKVTQNNSKIMWEYVPMQD
-1332 LSKDSPINWN
+1332 FTSSSDIDWSKS
-1342 LSLNEIDE
+1342 IDDIDQ
-1350 QLFNFYGLNEEE
+1350 QLYRKYGLNDEEIAFIEE
-1362 KQHIRDSI
+1362 KVQH
-1370 KDMN
+1370 ME

>member
-7 RETMKQVDNL
+7 RKTMKQVDNL

-22 LIFGRV
+22 IIFGRV

-37 GTIPNYLKVGDTY
+37 GTIPDYLKVGDTY
-50 RPVSIRL
+50 RPVSVRL
-57 KEWEHKFPDLK
+57 KEWEQKFPDLIK
-68 KEYEHT
+68 KYEHK
-74 ATVTDD
+74 ATVSDN
-80 VYFRDHAVH
+80 VYFRDYAVH
-89 YYLEVSLGKERL
+89 DYLENSLGKKRL
-101 KPQDLPRKDLYYS
+101 EPEDLSTNNVYYS
-114 CEFFKEVIPSDIDE
+114 REFFKDVNTSELDE
-128 AINDICKEY
+128 AINDICEQYKLKN
-137 DEHSNKYAYY
+137 STYAYY
-147 DSNER
+147 DSNKR

-161 GSTWTLRPNQ
+161 GSKWTLRPNQ

-239 GYNFLTSKELLEN
+239 GYNFLSSKELLEN

-339 DLEDANEQI
+339 DLEDANKQI

-379 FVQFTDIAREQAA
+379 FVQFTDIAHEQKA
-392 WDAEN
+392 WNAEN
-397 LYKDDVEEW
+397 LDKDDVEEW

-414 QMIRFAFHPSERTIE
+414 QMIRFAFHPSKRAIE

-434 KKHGISLA
+434 KKHGVSLA

-448 PQSIKKDT
+448 PQSIRKDT
-456 KTNGHQKF
+456 KTNAHQKF
-464 VHEGEVFDLLKII
+464 VNEDEVFDLLKII

-533 YEILNISGVDAQ
+533 YEILNISGVESQ
-545 HYFHTPTD
+545 HYFHAPTD

-591 KDTSSPQEYDQA
+591 KDTASPQEYDQA

-608 NQYVRELSDGKKVIK
+608 NQYVRELSDGTKVIK

-702 RSISDEVIDL
+702 RSITDEVMDL

-741 LEAHESDTDGQDF
+741 LEAHASETDGQDF

-764 DDHNDEAEP
+764 DDYNDDAEP
-773 QRQAHLTAITDD
+773 QRQSPLTAITDD

-811 SVKSLDDI
+811 SVRSLDDI
-819 LETLHQGK
+819 LETLHHGK
-827 NHRLAYNLGINT
+827 NNRIAQNLGINT
-839 DDIEVLR
+839 YDIEVLR

-866 LATDETLKPLE
+866 LATDENLKPLE

-885 FSRMSASEIIT
+885 FSRMSSSEIIT
-896 PIKVADEMVALLS
+896 PAKIADEMVAMLS
-909 EDQLRKIIKSGDK
+909 EDQLRNIIKSGEK

-979 ACIAKNFTSYDLL
+979 ACIAKDFTSYDLL

-1016 DEIALQDTIQG
+1016 DKITLEGKIQG
-1027 GDKVKFGAIVGNPPY
+1027 GEKVKFGAIVGNPPY
-1042 QESDGGAQAS
+1042 QKA
-1052 ARPIYHKFVEI
+1052 
-1063 TNQLSTNLAT
+1063 
-1073 LIIPTRWYA
+1073 
-1082 GGKGLDQF
+1082 
-1090 REHMLANTHISQLH
+1090 
-1104 DFINP
+1104 
-1109 ETVFPGTNNRGG
+1109 
-1121 VCYFLID
+1121 
-1128 KSMCNQT
+1128 
-1135 DRQTR
+1135 
-1140 IITHTK
+1140 
-1146 EKNDIISIRPLN
+1146 
-1158 SISLGIFIRDSI
+1158 SI
-1170 GVEIA
+1170 GKNNSDSAIYPEFMDLSYCLSEFTA
-1175 EKLIRNK
+1175 LIT
-1182 AFSPLSNEIS
+1182 P
-1192 SRKPFGFDGKI
+1192 
-1203 IKSNQFHKEPSKM
+1203 
-1216 QEPILCYGKAQLKGY
+1216 
-1231 VERSSIQNHP
+1231 
-1241 EWIDCYKVFIPRAN
+1241 
-1255 NIGTELNDD
+1255 
-1264 NQNVFVGLPK
+1264 
-1274 EVCSETYILAGT
+1274 
-1286 QMSLTKETATF
+1286 
-1297 LAKYM
+1297 
-1302 KTKFARFLHRL
+1302 ARFLFNAGKTNSKWNSLRL
-1313 IKVSQDASKQT
+1313 NDPHFKVASYNESSDAVFESNIDIKGGVAITIRDNNKKYKPIVCFTPNTKLTSIREKVCKCNDFSSITKIICSRGIYRYSDIAYRENPDELSKTSDSRIAPSAFERMPSLFLEKPNDAEDFIQILGKTDNSRVFRWIKRKYVKYVSNLEHYKILIPKADGKGSFGERLTKPQIVNPSVGFTETFISIGEFENKTLSEACLKYIKT
-1324 YRFVPVPD
+1324 RFVRALLGMKKVTQNNSKTMWEYVPLQDFTSSSDIDWSKSVDDIDQQLYRKYD
-1332 LSKDSPINWN
+1332 LNDE
-1342 LSLNEIDE
+1342 EIA
-1350 QLFNFYGLNEEE
+1350 FIEE
-1362 KQHIRDSI
+1362 KVQR
-1370 KDMN
+1370 ME

>member
-1 MTYFYR
+1 MENVYGT
-7 RETMKQVDNL
+7 
-17 ELLDN
+17 ELLDK
-22 LIFGRV
+22 LIVGRV

-50 RPVSIRL
+50 RPVSVRL
-57 KEWEHKFPDLK
+57 NEWKQKFPDLIK
-68 KEYEHT
+68 KYEHK
-74 ATVTDD
+74 ATVADN
-80 VYFRDHAVH
+80 VYFRDYAVH
-89 YYLEVSLGKERL
+89 DYLENSLGKKRL
-101 KPQDLPRKDLYYS
+101 EPEDLSTNNVYYS
-114 CEFFKEVIPSDIDE
+114 REFFKNVNTSELDE
-128 AINDICKEY
+128 AINDICEQYELKNSTY
-137 DEHSNKYAYY
+137 DYY
-147 DSNER
+147 DSNKR

-161 GSTWTLRPNQ
+161 GSKWTLRPNQ

-176 NFIKAVNLGRTNLL
+176 NFIKAVNSGRTNLL

-239 GYNFLTSKELLEN
+239 GYNFLSSKELLEN

-314 NVQTDEKKDLK
+314 NAQTDEKKDLK

-339 DLEDANEQI
+339 DLEDADKQI

-363 YRILMGSEFEP
+363 YRILMGSEFES

-379 FVQFTDIAREQAA
+379 FVQFTDIAHEQAA

-397 LYKDDVEEW
+397 LDKDDVEEW
-406 DNPYFGFP
+406 NNPYFGFP
-414 QMIRFAFHPSERTIE
+414 QMIRFAFHPSKRAIE

-434 KKHGISLA
+434 KKHGVSLA

-448 PQSIKKDT
+448 PQSIKKD
-456 KTNGHQKF
+456 KETNRHQKF
-464 VHEGEVFDLLKII
+464 EHEEEVFDLLKII
-477 DGTSSDSKLLGF
+477 DGTSSNSKLLGF

-501 RHIVMVL
+501 RHMVMVL
-508 PYCASCDAMEKLIS
+508 PYCASCDAMEKLIL

-545 HYFHTPTD
+545 RHFRTPTD
-553 IKNRIAKLESEGKKT
+553 IKNRVAKLESEGKKT

-608 NQYVRELSDGKKVIK
+608 NQYVRELSDGTKVIK

-721 EHMRDVIEAQNPFG
+721 EHMRKVIEDQNPFG
-735 SKAGLT
+735 SKEGLT
-741 LEAHESDTDGQDF
+741 LEAHASETDGQDF
-754 DVNDDADDAL
+754 DVACVSDETLDNHNDDT
-764 DDHNDEAEP
+764 EP
-773 QRQAHLTAITDD
+773 HKQPSLTAITDD

-803 FFSFLCPE
+803 FFSFLCSE

-819 LETLHQGK
+819 LETLHNGK
-827 NHRLAYNLGINT
+827 NDRLAKNLGINT

-853 LSALDYKIQNIST
+853 LSALDYKIQNVST
-866 LATDETLKPLE
+866 LDTDENLKPLE

-885 FSRMSASEIIT
+885 FSRMSSSEIIT
-896 PIKVADEMVALLS
+896 PAKIADEMVAMLS
-909 EDQLRKIIKSGDK
+909 EDQLRNIIKSGEK

-940 LQALGFTLD
+940 LQSLDFTLD

-979 ACIAKNFTSYDLL
+979 ACIAKDFTSYDLL

-1016 DEIALQDTIQG
+1016 EKITLQDNIQG
-1027 GDKVKFGAIVGNPPY
+1027 GEKVEFGAIVGNPPY
-1042 QESDGGAQAS
+1042 QENSKDTSDK
-1052 ARPIYHKFVEI
+1052 PIYPMFMDLSHYLSYLVCLI
-1063 TNQLSTNLAT
+1063 TPARFLFN
-1073 LIIPTRWYA
+1073 A
-1082 GGKGLDQF
+1082 GK
-1090 REHMLANTHISQLH
+1090 T
-1104 DFINP
+1104 
-1109 ETVFPGTNNRGG
+1109 
-1121 VCYFLID
+1121 D
-1128 KSMCNQT
+1128 KSWNLKMLNDKHLKVSKYIAKST
-1135 DRQTR
+1135 DTFPDVD
-1140 IITHTK
+1140 IKGGLAIT
-1146 EKNDIISIRPLN
+1146 E
-1158 SISLGIFIRDSI
+1158 
-1170 GVEIA
+1170 
-1175 EKLIRNK
+1175 RNK
-1182 AFSPLSNEIS
+1182 TASFGAIDTFSAFP
-1192 SRKPFGFDGKI
+1192 
-1203 IKSNQFHKEPSKM
+1203 
-1216 QEPILCYGKAQLKGY
+1216 
-1231 VERSSIQNHP
+1231 
-1241 EWIDCYKVFIPRAN
+1241 
-1255 NIGTELNDD
+1255 ELNIILHKVKKSKD
-1264 NQNVFVGLPK
+1264 FVGLDKSVVLQNKFNLQKLYQDHPEFKNIIGSNGK
-1274 EVCSETYILAGT
+1274 EKR
-1286 QMSLTKETATF
+1286 LTTPIF
-1297 LAKYM
+1297 
-1302 KTKFARFLHRL
+1302 
-1313 IKVSQDASKQT
+1313 SQLSVFTDSKQT
-1324 YRFVPVPD
+1324 ENDVQILGLIKNKREYKWINRNYLEEHKNLDYYKVIVPASNGTGAIGEILSTPLIGEPLIGVTQSFITIGTFDCYEEANAAYKYIKSRFARTMLGTLKITQHNHTETWANVPLQDFTSSSDIDWSKSIDDIDQQLYR
-1332 LSKDSPINWN
+1332 K
-1342 LSLNEIDE
+1342 
-1350 QLFNFYGLNEEE
+1350 YGLNDEEIAFIEE
-1362 KQHIRDSI
+1362 KVQR
-1370 KDMN
+1370 ME

>member
-1 MTYFYR
+1 
-7 RETMKQVDNL
+7 MKQVDNL

-22 LIFGRV
+22 IIFGRV

-57 KEWEHKFPDLK
+57 KEWENKFPDLK

-74 ATVTDD
+74 AAVTDD

-89 YYLEVSLGKERL
+89 HYLEISLGKERL
-101 KPQDLPRKDLYYS
+101 KPQDLPKKDLYYS
-114 CEFFKEVIPSDIDE
+114 REFFKDATPSDIDE
-128 AINDICKEY
+128 AINDICEKY
-137 DEHSNKYAYY
+137 SEHSDKYAYY

-161 GSTWTLRPNQ
+161 GAKWSLRPNQ

-176 NFIKAVNLGRTNLL
+176 NFINAVNLGRTNLL

-239 GYNFLTSKELLEN
+239 GYNFLSSKELLEN
-252 DNAISDI
+252 DNAILDI
-259 HAKDETAVIFLTLQ
+259 HAKNETAVIFLTLQ

-302 GARAQSYGEILR
+302 GARAQSYGEVLR
-314 NVQTDEKKDLK
+314 NVQTDEKKDIK

-339 DLEDANEQI
+339 DLEDANKQI

-363 YRILMGSEFEP
+363 YRILMGSEFKP

-379 FVQFTDIAREQAA
+379 FVQFTDIAHEQAA

-397 LYKDDVEEW
+397 LDKDNVEEW

-414 QMIRFAFHPSERTIE
+414 QMIRFAFHPSKRAIE

-434 KKHGISLA
+434 KKHGVSLA

-456 KTNGHQKF
+456 KTNAHQKF
-464 VHEGEVFDLLKII
+464 VHEDEVFDLLKII

-501 RHIVMVL
+501 RHIIMVL
-508 PYCASCDAMEKLIS
+508 PYCASCDAMEKFIN
-522 DHALE
+522 DHTSE
-527 FKNLGE
+527 FKNLGD
-533 YEILNISGVDAQ
+533 YEILNISGVDAK
-545 HYFHTPTD
+545 HTFTTPND
-553 IKNRIAKLESEGKKT
+553 IKARITKLESEGKKT

-608 NQYVRELSDGKKVIK
+608 NQYVRELSDGTKVIK

-697 HYNNS
+697 RYNNS
-702 RSISDEVIDL
+702 RSITDEVIDL

-721 EHMRDVIEAQNPFG
+721 KDMLKVIEDQNPFG

-741 LEAHESDTDGQDF
+741 LEAHESETDGQDF
-754 DVNDDADDAL
+754 DVNDDTDEIL
-764 DDHNDEAEP
+764 DDHNEKIESRKQPSSTD
-773 QRQAHLTAITDD
+773 TTDD
-785 KEIKDLENKI
+785 KEIKDLENRI

-819 LETLHQGK
+819 LETLHNGK
-827 NHRLAYNLGINT
+827 NDRLAKNLGINT
-839 DDIEVLR
+839 GDLEILR
-846 NSLNAFK
+846 DVLNAFN

-866 LATDETLKPLE
+866 LASDESLNPLE

-885 FSRMSASEIIT
+885 FSRMSSSEIIT
-896 PIKVADEMVALLS
+896 PIKIADEMVAMLS
-909 EDQLRKIIKSGDK
+909 EDQLRNIIKSGEK
-922 LLDIASKAGEYT
+922 LLDIASKSGEYS

-992 DIKKDNEE
+992 DIKTDNKG

-1016 DEIALQDTIQG
+1016 DEITLQDNIQG
-1027 GDKVKFGAIVGNPPY
+1027 GETVKFGAIVGNPPY
-1042 QESDGGAQAS
+1042 QESVDGNGRS
-1052 ARPIYHKFVEI
+1052 KPIYPSFMDVSYLLADETILI
-1063 TNQLSTNLAT
+1063 TPGRFLFD
-1073 LIIPTRWYA
+1073 A
-1082 GGKGLDQF
+1082 GQTPKAWNKK
-1090 REHMLANTHISQLH
+1090 RLH
-1104 DFINP
+1104 DNHFKVEHY
-1109 ETVFPGTNNRGG
+1109 ETDTSSVFPLVDIKGGLAITRHSKNKIFSKIGTFIPFAELAGIYKKVTLQTTQSIMGITSSG
-1121 VCYFLID
+1121 VAYRFSDKVKEDKPEIAKKIKSSFDLRTNVFTVLKDDLFFDKKLGEGFVKILGLENGKRVYRWINSEYLITPENFKYHKVFVP
-1128 KSMCNQT
+1128 KSNGSGAIGETLSAPLIGQPLT
-1135 DRQTR
+1135 G
-1140 IITHTK
+1140 HTQSF
-1146 EKNDIISIRPLN
+1146 ISIGAFETN
-1158 SISLGIFIRDSI
+1158 D
-1170 GVEIA
+1170 EA
-1175 EKLIRNK
+1175 EAL
-1182 AFSPLSNEIS
+1182 
-1192 SRKPFGFDGKI
+1192 
-1203 IKSNQFHKEPSKM
+1203 
-1216 QEPILCYGKAQLKGY
+1216 LKY
-1231 VERSSIQNHP
+1231 V
-1241 EWIDCYKVFIPRAN
+1241 
-1255 NIGTELNDD
+1255 
-1264 NQNVFVGLPK
+1264 
-1274 EVCSETYILAGT
+1274 
-1286 QMSLTKETATF
+1286 
-1297 LAKYM
+1297 
-1302 KTKFARFLHRL
+1302 KTKFARAMLG
-1313 IKVSQDASKQT
+1313 IMKVTQDNSQSTWKYVPLQDFTFSSDIDWSKSVDDIDQQL
-1324 YRFVPVPD
+1324 YR
-1332 LSKDSPINWN
+1332 K
-1342 LSLNEIDE
+1342 
-1350 QLFNFYGLNEEE
+1350 YGLNDEEIAFIEE
-1362 KQHIRDSI
+1362 KVQR
-1370 KDMN
+1370 ME

>member
-1 MTYFYR
+1 MENVYGT
-7 RETMKQVDNL
+7 
-17 ELLDN
+17 ELLDK
-22 LIFGRV
+22 LIVGRV

-50 RPVSIRL
+50 RPVSVRL
-57 KEWEHKFPDLK
+57 NEWKQKFPDLIK
-68 KEYEHT
+68 KYEHK
-74 ATVTDD
+74 ATVADN
-80 VYFRDHAVH
+80 VYFRDYAVH
-89 YYLEVSLGKERL
+89 DYLENSLGKKRL
-101 KPQDLPRKDLYYS
+101 EPEDLSTNSVYYS
-114 CEFFKEVIPSDIDE
+114 REFFKNVNTSELDE
-128 AINDICKEY
+128 AINDICEQYKLKN
-137 DEHSNKYAYY
+137 STYAYY
-147 DSNER
+147 DSNKR

-161 GSTWTLRPNQ
+161 GSKWTLRPNQ
-171 QEAVD
+171 KEAVD
-176 NFIKAVNLGRTNLL
+176 NFIKAVNSGRTNLL

-239 GYNFLTSKELLEN
+239 GYNFLSSKELLEN
-252 DNAISDI
+252 DNAISDV

-280 KAKHAQVFE
+280 KAKHAQVFK

-314 NVQTDEKKDLK
+314 NAQTDEKKDLK

-339 DLEDANEQI
+339 DFEDADKQI

-363 YRILMGSEFEP
+363 YRILMGSEFES

-379 FVQFTDIAREQAA
+379 FVQFTDIAHEQAA

-397 LYKDDVEEW
+397 LDKDDVEEW
-406 DNPYFGFP
+406 NNPYFGFP
-414 QMIRFAFHPSERTIE
+414 QMIRFAFHPSKRAIE

-434 KKHGISLA
+434 KKHGVSLA

-448 PQSIKKDT
+448 PQSIKKD
-456 KTNGHQKF
+456 KETNRHQKF
-464 VHEGEVFDLLKII
+464 EHEEEVFDLLKII

-501 RHIVMVL
+501 RHMVMVL

-545 HYFHTPTD
+545 RHFRMPTD
-553 IKNRIAKLESEGKKT
+553 IKNRVAKLESEGKKT

-608 NQYVRELSDGKKVIK
+608 NQYVRELSDGTKVIK

-721 EHMRDVIEAQNPFG
+721 EHMRKVIEDQNPFG
-735 SKAGLT
+735 SKEGLT
-741 LEAHESDTDGQDF
+741 LEAHASETDGQDF
-754 DVNDDADDAL
+754 DVEYEDL
-764 DDHNDEAEP
+764 DDEQQSKQDNKSKQSEFDQYTLNVNNE
-773 QRQAHLTAITDD
+773 R
-785 KEIKDLENKI
+785 IKDLENKI

-803 FFSFLCPE
+803 FFSFLCYEP
-811 SVKSLDDI
+811 VKSLDDI
-819 LETLHQGK
+819 LENLRQGK
-827 NHRLAYNLGINT
+827 NHRLAHNLGINT

-866 LATDETLKPLE
+866 LATDENLQPLD

-896 PIKVADEMVALLS
+896 PIKVADEMVAMLS
-909 EDQLRKIIKSGDK
+909 EDQLRNIIKSGEK

-971 YEILGLNT
+971 YEILGLNI

-1016 DEIALQDTIQG
+1016 EKITLQDNIQG
-1027 GDKVKFGAIVGNPPY
+1027 GEKVEFGAVVGNPPY
-1042 QESDGGAQAS
+1042 QESDGGEGNGS
-1052 ARPIYHKFVEI
+1052 SPIYNNFIDLSTII
-1063 TNQLSTNLAT
+1063 TNCAV
-1073 LIIPTRWYA
+1073 LIHPARFLFNA
-1082 GGKGLDQF
+1082 GKTPKLWNKKILKSPFFSIKNYSID
-1090 REHMLANTHISQLH
+1090 SSK
-1104 DFINP
+1104 
-1109 ETVFPGTNNRGG
+1109 VFEGVDIKGG
-1121 VCYFLID
+1121 VA
-1128 KSMCNQT
+1128 
-1135 DRQTR
+1135 
-1140 IITHTK
+1140 
-1146 EKNDIISIRPLN
+1146 
-1158 SISLGIFIRDSI
+1158 ISLYDRC
-1170 GVEIA
+1170 
-1175 EKLIRNK
+1175 NK
-1182 AFSPLSNEIS
+1182 
-1192 SRKPFGFDGKI
+1192 KT
-1203 IKSNQFHKEPSKM
+1203 
-1216 QEPILCYGKAQLKGY
+1216 PI
-1231 VERSSIQNHP
+1231 
-1241 EWIDCYKVFIPRAN
+1241 DVFIPYP
-1255 NIGTELNDD
+1255 ELASIAKKVQMYNALMLDTIVYPRDLYHLTNQVYLDHPDLLDRQSKGHKFDLGSNVFTKLPELFVDNKVNKNYFGVYGRDD
-1264 NQNVFVGLPK
+1264 NKRTIKWILNKYLRTPNNLSNYKVIIPK
-1274 EVCSETYILAGT
+1274 SNGTGAIGEVLSTPFIGEPMTGHTL
-1286 QMSLTKETATF
+1286 TF
-1297 LAKYM
+1297 LSIGSFNTRFEAEALLKYI
-1302 KTKFARFLHRL
+1302 KSRFARVLL
-1313 IKVSQDASKQT
+1313 GILKVTQDNPQSTWKYVPMQDFTSSSDIDWSKSIDDIDRQL
-1324 YRFVPVPD
+1324 YR
-1332 LSKDSPINWN
+1332 K
-1342 LSLNEIDE
+1342 
-1350 QLFNFYGLNEEE
+1350 YGLNDEEIAFIEE
-1362 KQHIRDSI
+1362 KVQR
-1370 KDMN
+1370 ME

>member
-7 RETMKQVDNL
+7 RKTMEQVDNL

-28 TPHIYAFQT
+28 TPHIYAFRT

-50 RPVSIRL
+50 RPVSVRL
-57 KEWEHKFPDLK
+57 KEWEEKFPDLIK
-68 KEYEHT
+68 KYEHK
-74 ATVTDD
+74 ATVSDN
-80 VYFRDHAVH
+80 VYFRDYAVH
-89 YYLEVSLGKERL
+89 DYLENSLGKKRL
-101 KPQDLPRKDLYYS
+101 KPEDLSTNNVYYS
-114 CEFFKEVIPSDIDE
+114 REFFKDVNTSELDE
-128 AINDICKEY
+128 AINDICEQYKLKN
-137 DEHSNKYAYY
+137 STYAYY
-147 DSNER
+147 DSNKR
-152 LAVTVHYER
+152 LPVTVHYER
-161 GSTWTLRPNQ
+161 GSKWALRPNQ
-171 QEAVD
+171 KEAVD
-176 NFIKAVNLGRTNLL
+176 NFIKAVNSGRTNLL

-239 GYNFLTSKELLEN
+239 GYSFLSSKELLEN

-259 HAKDETAVIFLTLQ
+259 HSKGETAVIFLTLQ

-314 NVQTDEKKDLK
+314 NVQSDEKKDLK

-339 DLEDANEQI
+339 DIEDADKQL

-379 FVQFTDIAREQAA
+379 FVQFTDIAHEQAA
-392 WDAEN
+392 WDAKN
-397 LYKDDVEEW
+397 LDKDDVEEW

-414 QMIRFAFHPSERTIE
+414 QMIRFAFHPSKRAIE

-434 KKHGISLA
+434 KKHGVSLA

-464 VHEGEVFDLLKII
+464 VHEDEVFDLLKII
-477 DGTSSDSKLLGF
+477 DGTSSDAKLLGF

-545 HYFHTPTD
+545 RHFRMPTD
-553 IKNRIAKLESEGKKT
+553 IKNRVAKLESEGKKT

-608 NQYVRELSDGKKVIK
+608 NQYVRELSDGTKVIK

-653 NTEKNG
+653 NIEKNG
-659 NSLLDKRIADE
+659 NSKLGERIAEE
-670 LRISPVITMNHNR
+670 LKISPIITMNHNH
-683 LEQVQATDILKEVS
+683 LEQVHATDILKEVS

-702 RSISDEVIDL
+702 RSITDEVIDL

-721 EHMRDVIEAQNPFG
+721 EHMRDVIEDQNPFG

-741 LEAHESDTDGQDF
+741 LEAHESETDGQDF
-754 DVNDDADDAL
+754 DVNDDADEIL
-764 DDHNDEAEP
+764 DNHNEKTESHKQPSSTD
-773 QRQAHLTAITDD
+773 TADD
-785 KEIKDLENKI
+785 KEDKDLENKI

-819 LETLHQGK
+819 LETLHSGK
-827 NHRLAYNLGINT
+827 NNRLAKNLGIDTN
-839 DDIEVLR
+839 DIEVLR
-846 NSLNAFK
+846 DVLNAFN

-866 LATDETLKPLE
+866 LATDENLQPLE

-885 FSRMSASEIIT
+885 FSRMSSSEIIT
-896 PIKVADEMVALLS
+896 PAKIADEMVAMLS
-909 EDQLRKIIKSGDK
+909 EDQLRQIVSSGEK

-940 LQALGFTLD
+940 LQSLGFTLD

-992 DIKKDNEE
+992 DIKKYNEE

-1016 DEIALQDTIQG
+1016 DKITLEDKIQG
-1027 GDKVKFGAIVGNPPY
+1027 GETVKFGAIVGNPPY
-1042 QESDGGAQAS
+1042 QENSKDTSDK
-1052 ARPIYHKFVEI
+1052 PIYPMFMDLSHYLSYLVCLI
-1063 TNQLSTNLAT
+1063 TPARFLFN
-1073 LIIPTRWYA
+1073 A
-1082 GGKGLDQF
+1082 GK
-1090 REHMLANTHISQLH
+1090 T
-1104 DFINP
+1104 
-1109 ETVFPGTNNRGG
+1109 
-1121 VCYFLID
+1121 D
-1128 KSMCNQT
+1128 KSWNLKMLNDKHLKVSKYIAKST
-1135 DRQTR
+1135 DTFPDVD
-1140 IITHTK
+1140 IKGGLAIT
-1146 EKNDIISIRPLN
+1146 E
-1158 SISLGIFIRDSI
+1158 
-1170 GVEIA
+1170 
-1175 EKLIRNK
+1175 RNK
-1182 AFSPLSNEIS
+1182 TASFGAIDTFSAFP
-1192 SRKPFGFDGKI
+1192 
-1203 IKSNQFHKEPSKM
+1203 
-1216 QEPILCYGKAQLKGY
+1216 
-1231 VERSSIQNHP
+1231 
-1241 EWIDCYKVFIPRAN
+1241 
-1255 NIGTELNDD
+1255 ELNIILHKVKKSKD
-1264 NQNVFVGLPK
+1264 FVGLDKSVVLQNKFNLKKLYQDHPEFKNIIGSNGK
-1274 EVCSETYILAGT
+1274 EKRLTTPIFSQLSVFTDSQQTENDVQILGLIKNKREYKWINRNYLEEHKNLDYYKVIVPASNGTGAIGEILSTPLIGEPRIGVTQSFITIGTFSCYDEANSAYKYIK
-1286 QMSLTKETATF
+1286 SR
-1297 LAKYM
+1297 
-1302 KTKFARFLHRL
+1302 FARTMLGTLKITQHNHTETWANVPL
-1313 IKVSQDASKQT
+1313 QDFTESSDIDWSKS
-1324 YRFVPVPD
+1324 VD
-1332 LSKDSPINWN
+1332 D
-1342 LSLNEIDE
+1342 IDR
-1350 QLFNFYGLNEEE
+1350 QLYHKYGLTDEEIAFIEE
-1362 KQHIRDSI
+1362 KVQR
-1370 KDMN
+1370 ME

>member
-1 MTYFYR
+1 
-7 RETMKQVDNL
+7 MKKVDNL

-22 LIFGRV
+22 LIVGRV

-57 KEWEHKFPDLK
+57 KEWEHKFPDLIK
-68 KEYEHT
+68 KYEHK
-74 ATVTDD
+74 ATVSDN
-80 VYFRDHAVH
+80 VYFRDYAVH
-89 YYLEVSLGKERL
+89 DYLENSLGKKRL
-101 KPQDLPRKDLYYS
+101 EPEDLSTNNVYYS
-114 CEFFKEVIPSDIDE
+114 REFFKDVNTSELDE
-128 AINDICKEY
+128 AINDICEQYKLKN
-137 DEHSNKYAYY
+137 STYAYY
-147 DSNER
+147 DSNKR

-161 GSTWTLRPNQ
+161 GSKWILRPNQ

-239 GYNFLTSKELLEN
+239 GYNFLSSEELLEN

-325 DNIKFLDKQEDDQI
+325 ENIKFLDKQEDDQI
-339 DLEDANEQI
+339 DLEDANKQI

-379 FVQFTDIAREQAA
+379 FVQFTDIAHEQAA

-414 QMIRFAFHPSERTIE
+414 QMIRFAFHPSERAIE

-434 KKHGISLA
+434 KKHGVSLA

-456 KTNGHQKF
+456 KTNAHQKF
-464 VHEGEVFDLLKII
+464 VHEDEVLDLLKII

-501 RHIVMVL
+501 RHMVMVL

-545 HYFHTPTD
+545 HHFHTPTD

-608 NQYVRELSDGKKVIK
+608 NQYVRELSDGTKVIK

-702 RSISDEVIDL
+702 RSISDEVMDL

-741 LEAHESDTDGQDF
+741 LEANESETDGQDF
-754 DVNDDADDAL
+754 DVEYEDL
-764 DDHNDEAEP
+764 DDEQQSKQDNKSKQSEFDQYTLNINNE
-773 QRQAHLTAITDD
+773 R
-785 KEIKDLENKI
+785 IKDLENKI

-803 FFSFLCPE
+803 FFSFLCYEP
-811 SVKSLDDI
+811 VKSLDDI
-819 LETLHQGK
+819 LENLRQGK
-827 NHRLAYNLGINT
+827 NHRLAHNLGINT

-866 LATDETLKPLE
+866 LATDENLQPLD

-896 PIKVADEMVALLS
+896 PIKVADEMVAMLS
-909 EDQLRKIIKSGDK
+909 EDQLRNIIKSGEK

-971 YEILGLNT
+971 YEILGLNI

-1016 DEIALQDTIQG
+1016 EKITLQDNIQG
-1027 GDKVKFGAIVGNPPY
+1027 GEKVEFGAVVGNPPY

-1082 GGKGLDQF
+1082 GGKGLDKF
-1090 REHMLANTHISQLH
+1090 RDHMLANTHISQLH

-1128 KSMCNQT
+1128 KTYKANYGSG
-1135 DRQTR
+1135 
-1140 IITHTK
+1140 THIFTHYENK
-1146 EKNDIISIRPLN
+1146 HVYNATRPLN
-1158 SISLGIFIRDSI
+1158 SFHLDIFLRDSI
-1170 GVEIA
+1170 GVSIVK
-1175 EKLIRNK
+1175 KLLSRSSFK
-1182 AFSPLSNEIS
+1182 PLADHVS
-1192 SRKPFGFDGKI
+1192 SRKPFGLDGDIFKTTAFSLDKSTLEYPVTCYCKSKLTGYVQRNI
-1203 IKSNQFHKEPSKM
+1203 IKSNNS
-1216 QEPILCYGKAQLKGY
+1216 
-1231 VERSSIQNHP
+1231 
-1241 EWIDCYKVFIPRAN
+1241 WIDKWKVLTPYAN
-1255 NIGTELNDD
+1255 NIGTELKDD
-1264 NQNVFVGLPK
+1264 NQNCFVAFPNS
-1274 EVCSETYILAGT
+1274 VCSETFIVIGFDLVNDEKDANNLSNYL
-1286 QMSLTKETATF
+1286 
-1297 LAKYM
+1297 
-1302 KTKFARFLHRL
+1302 KTKFSRFLHAQA
-1313 IKVSQDASKQT
+1313 KVSQHGTKQT

-1362 KQHIRDSI
+1362 KQHIRNSI

>member
-1 MTYFYR
+1 
-7 RETMKQVDNL
+7 MKAADNL
-17 ELLDN
+17 ELLDR

-37 GTIPNYLKVGDTY
+37 STIPNYLKVGDTY
-50 RPVSIRL
+50 RPVSVRL
-57 KEWEHKFPDLK
+57 NEWKRKFPDLI
-68 KEYEHT
+68 KEYEHK
-74 ATVTDD
+74 ATVNDG
-80 VYFRDHAVH
+80 VYFRDYAVH
-89 YYLEVSLGKERL
+89 YYLETVLGKERL
-101 KPQDLPRKDLYYS
+101 HYEELPISTTYYS
-114 CEFFKEVIPSDIDE
+114 REFFKNTTSLEVDE
-128 AINDICKEY
+128 AIHDICKGY
-137 DEHSNKYAYY
+137 DDHSDKYAYY
-147 DSNER
+147 DSSKR
-152 LAVTVHYER
+152 LPVTVHYER

-239 GYNFLTSKELLEN
+239 GHNFLSSKELLEN

-273 DLQGTEI
+273 DLQGAEI
-280 KAKHAQVFE
+280 KTKHAQVFE

-325 DNIKFLDKQEDDQI
+325 ENIKFLDKQEDDQI

-379 FVQFTDIAREQAA
+379 FVQFTDIAHEQAD
-392 WDAEN
+392 WDAKN
-397 LYKDDVEEW
+397 LDKDDIEEW

-414 QMIRFAFHPSERTIE
+414 QMIRFAFHPSKRAIE

-434 KKHGISLA
+434 KKHGVSLA

-448 PQSIKKDT
+448 PQSINKDT

-464 VHEGEVFDLLKII
+464 VHEDEVFDLLKII

-508 PYCASCDAMEKLIS
+508 PYCASCDAMEKLIK
-522 DHALE
+522 DHASE

-533 YEILNISGVDAQ
+533 YEILNISGVDA
-545 HYFHTPTD
+545 HHTFRAPTD

-608 NQYVRELSDGKKVIK
+608 NQYVRELSDGTKVIK

-683 LEQVQATDILKEVS
+683 LEQVQAADILKEVS

-721 EHMRDVIEAQNPFG
+721 EHMRKVIEEQNPFG

-741 LEAHESDTDGQDF
+741 LEAHESETDGQDF
-754 DVNDDADDAL
+754 DVNDNADETL
-764 DDHNDEAEP
+764 DDHHDDAEP
-773 QRQAHLTAITDD
+773 HKQSPLTSITDN

-819 LETLHQGK
+819 LETLHHGK
-827 NHRLAYNLGINT
+827 NHRLAHNLGINT

-866 LATDETLKPLE
+866 LATDENLKPLE

-909 EDQLRKIIKSGDK
+909 EDQLRNIIKSGEK

-940 LQALGFTLD
+940 LQALGFSLD

-992 DIKKDNEE
+992 DIKIDNEE
-1000 VDYNRITELLS
+1000 VDYKRIAELLS

-1016 DEIALQDTIQG
+1016 AEITLQDNIQG
-1027 GDKVKFGAIVGNPPY
+1027 GEKVKFGAIVGNPPY

-1090 REHMLANTHISQLH
+1090 RGHMLANTHISQLH
-1104 DFINP
+1104 DFMNP

-1135 DRQTR
+1135 EHQTK

-1146 EKNDIISIRPLN
+1146 GKNDIISIRPLN
-1158 SISLGIFIRDSI
+1158 SLSLGIFIRDSI

-1175 EKLIRNK
+1175 EKLIENET
-1182 AFSPLSNEIS
+1182 FSPLSNEIS
-1192 SRKPFGFDGKI
+1192 SRKPFGYDGKI

-1231 VERSSIQNHP
+1231 VERSSIPNHP

-1274 EVCSETYILAGT
+1274 EVCSETYILAGA

-1362 KQHIRDSI
+1362 KQHIRNSI

>member
-1 MTYFYR
+1 
-7 RETMKQVDNL
+7 MKKVDNL

-22 LIFGRV
+22 LIVGRV

-57 KEWEHKFPDLK
+57 KEWERKFPDLIK
-68 KEYEHT
+68 KYEHK
-74 ATVTDD
+74 ATVSDN
-80 VYFRDHAVH
+80 VYFRDYAVH
-89 YYLEVSLGKERL
+89 DYLENSLGKKRL
-101 KPQDLPRKDLYYS
+101 EPEDLSTNNVYYS
-114 CEFFKEVIPSDIDE
+114 REFFKDVNTSELDE
-128 AINDICKEY
+128 AINDICEQYKLKN
-137 DEHSNKYAYY
+137 STYAYY
-147 DSNER
+147 DSNKR

-161 GSTWTLRPNQ
+161 GAKWTLRPNQ

-239 GYNFLTSKELLEN
+239 DYNFLTSKELLEN

-325 DNIKFLDKQEDDQI
+325 ENIKFLDKQEDDQI
-339 DLEDANEQI
+339 DLEDANKQI

-379 FVQFTDIAREQAA
+379 FVQFTDIAHEQAA

-414 QMIRFAFHPSERTIE
+414 QMIRFAFHPSERAIE

-434 KKHGISLA
+434 KKHGVSLA

-456 KTNGHQKF
+456 KTNAHQKF
-464 VHEGEVFDLLKII
+464 VHEDEVLDLLKII

-501 RHIVMVL
+501 RHMVMVL

-545 HYFHTPTD
+545 HHFHTPTD

-608 NQYVRELSDGKKVIK
+608 NQYVRELSDGTKVIK

-702 RSISDEVIDL
+702 RSISDEVMDL

-741 LEAHESDTDGQDF
+741 LEANESETDGQDF
-754 DVNDDADDAL
+754 DVEYEDL
-764 DDHNDEAEP
+764 DDEQQSKQDNKSKQSEFDQYTLNVNNE
-773 QRQAHLTAITDD
+773 R
-785 KEIKDLENKI
+785 IKDLENKI

-803 FFSFLCPE
+803 FFSFLCYEP
-811 SVKSLDDI
+811 VKSLDDI
-819 LETLHQGK
+819 LENLRQGK
-827 NHRLAYNLGINT
+827 NHRLAHNLGINT

-866 LATDETLKPLE
+866 LATDENLQPLD

-896 PIKVADEMVALLS
+896 PIKVADEMVAMLS
-909 EDQLRKIIKSGDK
+909 EDQLRNIIKSGEK

-971 YEILGLNT
+971 YEILGLNI
-979 ACIAKNFTSYDLL
+979 ACIAKNFTSYNLL

-1016 DEIALQDTIQG
+1016 EKITLQDNIQG
-1027 GDKVKFGAIVGNPPY
+1027 GEKVEFGAVVGNPPY

-1063 TNQLSTNLAT
+1063 TNQLSTNQAT

-1135 DRQTR
+1135 EHQTK

-1146 EKNDIISIRPLN
+1146 VENDIISIRPLN
-1158 SISLGIFIRDSI
+1158 SLSLGIFIRDSI

-1175 EKLIRNK
+1175 EKLIENET
-1182 AFSPLSNEIS
+1182 FSPLSNEIS
-1192 SRKPFGFDGKI
+1192 SRKPFGYDGKI
-1203 IKSNQFHKEPSKM
+1203 IQSSQFHKEPSKM

-1231 VERSSIQNHP
+1231 VERSSIPNHP

-1274 EVCSETYILAGT
+1274 EVCSETYILAGA
-1286 QMSLTKETATF
+1286 QMSLTEETATF

-1362 KQHIRDSI
+1362 KQHIRNSI
-1370 KDMN
+1370 KDME

>member
-1 MTYFYR
+1 MER
-7 RETMKQVDNL
+7 VDNL

-50 RPVSIRL
+50 RAVSVRL
-57 KEWEHKFPDLK
+57 KEWEQKFPDLK
-68 KEYEHT
+68 KEYEHK

-89 YYLEVSLGKERL
+89 HYLEVSLGKERL

-114 CEFFKEVIPSDIDE
+114 REFFKEVIPSDIDA
-128 AINDICKEY
+128 AINDICEKYGERS
-137 DEHSNKYAYY
+137 DKYAYY

-152 LAVTVHYER
+152 LALTVHYER
-161 GSTWTLRPNQ
+161 GAKWTLRPNQ
-171 QEAVD
+171 QKAVD
-176 NFIKAVNLGRTNLL
+176 NFIKAVNSGRTNLL

-339 DLEDANEQI
+339 DLEDANKQI

-434 KKHGISLA
+434 KKHGVSLA

-464 VHEGEVFDLLKII
+464 VHEDEVFDLLKII

-508 PYCASCDAMEKLIS
+508 PYCASCDAMEKLIK

-553 IKNRIAKLESEGKKT
+553 IKNRIEKLESEGKKT

-683 LEQVQATDILKEVS
+683 LEQVHATDILKEVS

-721 EHMRDVIEAQNPFG
+721 DHMRDVIEAQNPFG

-741 LEAHESDTDGQDF
+741 LEAHESETGGQDF
-754 DVNDDADDAL
+754 DVNDDADETL
-764 DDHNDEAEP
+764 DDHNEDIETHKQP
-773 QRQAHLTAITDD
+773 SSIAITDD

-819 LETLHQGK
+819 LKILHNGK
-827 NHRLAYNLGINT
+827 NNRLAKNLGIDTN
-839 DDIEVLR
+839 DIEVLR

-866 LATDETLKPLE
+866 LATDENLQPLE

-896 PIKVADEMVALLS
+896 PIKVADEMVEMLS
-909 EDQLRKIIKSGDK
+909 EDQLRQIISSGEK

-1016 DEIALQDTIQG
+1016 AEITLQDNIQG
-1027 GDKVKFGAIVGNPPY
+1027 GEKVEFGAIVGNPPY

-1063 TNQLSTNLAT
+1063 TNQLSTNLTT

-1128 KSMCNQT
+1128 KSICNQT
-1135 DRQTR
+1135 ERQTR

-1146 EKNDIISIRPLN
+1146 GKNDIISIRPLN

-1192 SRKPFGFDGKI
+1192 SRKPFGYDGKI

-1362 KQHIRDSI
+1362 KQHIRNSI

>member
-7 RETMKQVDNL
+7 RKTMERVDNL

-50 RPVSIRL
+50 RAVSIRL
-57 KEWEHKFPDLK
+57 KEWEQKFPDLK
-68 KEYEHT
+68 KEYEHK

-89 YYLEVSLGKERL
+89 HYLEVSLGKERL

-114 CEFFKEVIPSDIDE
+114 REFFKEVIPSDIDA
-128 AINDICKEY
+128 AINDICEKYGERS
-137 DEHSNKYAYY
+137 DKYAYY

-152 LAVTVHYER
+152 LALTVHYER
-161 GSTWTLRPNQ
+161 GAKWTLRPNQ
-171 QEAVD
+171 QKAVD
-176 NFIKAVNLGRTNLL
+176 NFIKAVNSGRTNLL

-339 DLEDANEQI
+339 DLEDANKQI

-434 KKHGISLA
+434 KKHGVSLA

-464 VHEGEVFDLLKII
+464 VHEDEVFDLLKII

-508 PYCASCDAMEKLIS
+508 PYCASCDSMEKLIS

-533 YEILNISGVDAQ
+533 YEILNISGLDAQ
-545 HYFHTPTD
+545 HHFHTPTD

-608 NQYVRELSDGKKVIK
+608 NQYVRELSDGKKIIK

-741 LEAHESDTDGQDF
+741 LEAHESETGGQDF

-773 QRQAHLTAITDD
+773 QRQAPLTAITDD

-819 LETLHQGK
+819 LKILHNGK
-827 NHRLAYNLGINT
+827 NNRLAKNLGINT
-839 DDIEVLR
+839 NDIEVLR

-866 LATDETLKPLE
+866 LATDENLQPLE

-896 PIKVADEMVALLS
+896 PIKVADEMVEMLS
-909 EDQLRKIIKSGDK
+909 EDQLRQIVSSGEK

-992 DIKKDNEE
+992 DIKTDNEE
-1000 VDYNRITELLS
+1000 VDYNQITELLS

-1016 DEIALQDTIQG
+1016 EKITLQDNIQG
-1027 GDKVKFGAIVGNPPY
+1027 GEKVEFGAIVGNPPY
-1042 QESDGGAQAS
+1042 QESDGGEGNGS
-1052 ARPIYHKFVEI
+1052 SPIYNNFIDLSTII
-1063 TNQLSTNLAT
+1063 TNCAV
-1073 LIIPTRWYA
+1073 LIHPARFLFNA
-1082 GGKGLDQF
+1082 GKTPKLWNKKILKSPFFSIKNYSID
-1090 REHMLANTHISQLH
+1090 SSK
-1104 DFINP
+1104 
-1109 ETVFPGTNNRGG
+1109 VFEGVDIKGG
-1121 VCYFLID
+1121 VA
-1128 KSMCNQT
+1128 
-1135 DRQTR
+1135 
-1140 IITHTK
+1140 
-1146 EKNDIISIRPLN
+1146 
-1158 SISLGIFIRDSI
+1158 ISLYDRG
-1170 GVEIA
+1170 
-1175 EKLIRNK
+1175 NK
-1182 AFSPLSNEIS
+1182 
-1192 SRKPFGFDGKI
+1192 KT
-1203 IKSNQFHKEPSKM
+1203 
-1216 QEPILCYGKAQLKGY
+1216 PI
-1231 VERSSIQNHP
+1231 
-1241 EWIDCYKVFIPRAN
+1241 DVFIPYP
-1255 NIGTELNDD
+1255 ELASIAKKVQMHDTLMLDTIVYPRDLYHLTNQVYLDHPDLLDRQSKGHKFDLGSNVFIKLPELFVDNKVNKNYVGVYGRDD
-1264 NQNVFVGLPK
+1264 NKRTIKWILNKYLRTPDNLSNYKVIIPK
-1274 EVCSETYILAGT
+1274 SNGTGAIGEVLSTPFIGEPMIGHTL
-1286 QMSLTKETATF
+1286 TF
-1297 LAKYM
+1297 LSIGSFNTRFEAEALLKYI
-1302 KTKFARFLHRL
+1302 KSRFARVLL
-1313 IKVSQDASKQT
+1313 GILKVTQDNPQSTWKYVPLQNFTESSDIDWSKSVDDIDQQL
-1324 YRFVPVPD
+1324 YCKYGFND
-1332 LSKDSPINWN
+1332 E
-1342 LSLNEIDE
+1342 EIS
-1350 QLFNFYGLNEEE
+1350 FIEE
-1362 KQHIRDSI
+1362 KVQR
-1370 KDMN
+1370 ME

>member
-1 MTYFYR
+1 MTYFYK

-68 KEYEHT
+68 KKYEHT

-89 YYLEVSLGKERL
+89 HYLEVSLGKEHL

-114 CEFFKEVIPSDIDE
+114 REFFKEVIPSDIDE

-161 GSTWTLRPNQ
+161 GAKWTLRPNQ

-217 VSAKADV
+217 VSAKADI

-239 GYNFLTSKELLEN
+239 GYNFLSSKELLEN

-314 NVQTDEKKDLK
+314 NVQTEEKKDLK

-339 DLEDANEQI
+339 DLEDADKQI

-379 FVQFTDIAREQAA
+379 FVQFTDIAHEQAA
-392 WDAEN
+392 WDAKN

-414 QMIRFAFHPSERTIE
+414 QMIRFAFHPSNRAIE
-429 KMNEL
+429 TMNKL
-434 KKHGISLA
+434 KKHGVSLA

-464 VHEGEVFDLLKII
+464 VHENDVFDLLKII
-477 DGTSSDSKLLGF
+477 DGTSNDSKLLGF

-533 YEILNISGVDAQ
+533 YEILNISGVGAQ
-545 HYFHTPTD
+545 HHFHTPTD

-683 LEQVQATDILKEVS
+683 LERVQATDILKEVS

-702 RSISDEVIDL
+702 RSITDEVIDL

-721 EHMRDVIEAQNPFG
+721 EKMRNIIEAQNPFG

-764 DDHNDEAEP
+764 DNHNEDAEP
-773 QRQAHLTAITDD
+773 QRQLPLTDTTDD

-819 LETLHQGK
+819 LETLHHGK
-827 NHRLAYNLGINT
+827 NNRLAKNLGINT
-839 DDIEVLR
+839 NDIEVLR

-866 LATDETLKPLE
+866 LATDENLQPLE

-896 PIKVADEMVALLS
+896 PIKVADEMVEMLS
-909 EDQLRKIIKSGDK
+909 EDQLRQIISSGEK

-940 LQALGFTLD
+940 LQALGFSLD

-1000 VDYNRITELLS
+1000 VDYNRITALLS

-1016 DEIALQDTIQG
+1016 DKITLEDKIQG
-1027 GDKVKFGAIVGNPPY
+1027 GETVKFGAIVGNPPY

-1052 ARPIYHKFVEI
+1052 ARPIYHKFVKI

-1128 KSMCNQT
+1128 KEYNTNISKGT
-1135 DRQTR
+1135 LVV
-1140 IITHTK
+1140 THENNKVRYKTVR
-1146 EKNDIISIRPLN
+1146 NLNTFDSGIFMRDSQGVTIVN
-1158 SISLGIFIRDSI
+1158 SIICNES
-1170 GVEIA
+1170 
-1175 EKLIRNK
+1175 
-1182 AFSPLSNEIS
+1182 FSPLSEYIS
-1192 SRKPFGFDGKI
+1192 SAKAFGFRSFFIKDKRFKSSKI
-1203 IKSNQFHKEPSKM
+1203 GLSDPVT
-1216 QEPILCYGKAQLKGY
+1216 CYGSRGIVGY
-1231 VERSSIQNHP
+1231 VERKEVTTNSDK
-1241 EWIDCYKVFIPRAN
+1241 IDSWKVFVPRAN

-1264 NQNVFVGLPK
+1264 NQNSFSVGHATICTETFVVIGLFQNLN
-1274 EVCSETYILAGT
+1274 ETEASI
-1286 QMSLTKETATF
+1286 
-1297 LAKYM
+1297 LAKYLQ
-1302 KTKFARFLHRL
+1302 TKFARFLHSMAK
-1313 IKVSQDASKQT
+1313 ISQDATRRT

-1350 QLFNFYGLNEEE
+1350 QLFNFYGLSEEE
-1362 KQHIRDSI
+1362 KQHIRNSI

>member
-1 MTYFYR
+1 
-7 RETMKQVDNL
+7 MKQVDNL

-239 GYNFLTSKELLEN
+239 GYNFLSSKELLEN

-348 KELKAKVRLHLSGTP
+348 KELKANVRLHLSGTP

-379 FVQFTDIAREQAA
+379 FVQFTDIAHEQAA

-397 LYKDDVEEW
+397 LNKDDIEEW

-414 QMIRFAFHPSERTIE
+414 QMIRFAFHPSERAIE

-508 PYCASCDAMEKLIS
+508 PYCASCDAMEKLIK

-527 FKNLGE
+527 FKNLGD

-545 HYFHTPTD
+545 HHFHTPTD

-591 KDTSSPQEYDQA
+591 KDTASPQEYDQA

-608 NQYVRELSDGKKVIK
+608 NQYVRELSDGTKVIK

-659 NSLLDKRIADE
+659 NSLLDRRIADE
-670 LRISPVITMNHNR
+670 LRISPVITMNHNC

-697 HYNNS
+697 RYNNS
-702 RSISDEVIDL
+702 RSITDEVIDL

-721 EHMRDVIEAQNPFG
+721 EHMRSVIEAQNPFG

-741 LEAHESDTDGQDF
+741 LEAHESETDGQDF

-764 DDHNDEAEP
+764 DDHNEDTET
-773 QRQAHLTAITDD
+773 QRQAPLTAITDD

-866 LATDETLKPLE
+866 LATDENLQPLD
-877 RAVTSLAK
+877 RAITSLAK

-896 PIKVADEMVALLS
+896 PIKVADEMVTMLS
-909 EDQLRKIIKSGDK
+909 EDQLRNIIKSGEK
-922 LLDIASKAGEYT
+922 LLDIASKSGEYT

-1011 QKKDF
+1011 QKKNF
-1016 DEIALQDTIQG
+1016 DEIKLQDTIQG

-1203 IKSNQFHKEPSKM
+1203 IKSNQFHKEPSKR

>member
-1 MTYFYR
+1 MNR
-7 RETMKQVDNL
+7 VDNL

-28 TPHIYAFQT
+28 APHIYAFQT
-37 GTIPNYLKVGDTY
+37 RTIPNYLKVGDTY
-50 RPVSIRL
+50 RPVSVRL
-57 KEWEHKFPDLK
+57 NEWKRKFPDLV
-68 KEYEHT
+68 KEYEHK
-74 ATVTDD
+74 ATVNDD
-80 VYFRDHAVH
+80 VYFRDYAVH
-89 YYLEVSLGKERL
+89 FYLESVLGKERL
-101 KPQDLPRKDLYYS
+101 HYEELPATATYYS
-114 CEFFKEVIPSDIDE
+114 REFFKDTTTLEVDE
-128 AINDICKEY
+128 AIHDICKEY
-137 DEHSNKYAYY
+137 DEHSNKYVYY

-161 GSTWTLRPNQ
+161 GSKWTLRPNQ
-171 QEAVD
+171 QKAVD

-231 VEQPGNFE
+231 VEQPGNFQ
-239 GYNFLTSKELLEN
+239 GYNFLSSKELLEN

-339 DLEDANEQI
+339 DLEDANKQL

-379 FVQFTDIAREQAA
+379 FVQFTDIAHEQSA
-392 WDAEN
+392 WDAKN
-397 LYKDDVEEW
+397 LDKDDVEEW

-414 QMIRFAFHPSERTIE
+414 QMIRFAFHPSKRAIE

-434 KKHGISLA
+434 KKHGVSLA

-456 KTNGHQKF
+456 KTNAHQKF
-464 VHEGEVFDLLKII
+464 VHEDEVFDLLKII

-508 PYCASCDAMEKLIS
+508 PYCASCDAMEKLIK

-545 HYFHTPTD
+545 HHFHTPTD

-591 KDTSSPQEYDQA
+591 KDTASPQEYDQA

-608 NQYVRELSDGKKVIK
+608 NQYVRELSDGTKVIK

-721 EHMRDVIEAQNPFG
+721 EHMRNVIEAQNPFG

-741 LEAHESDTDGQDF
+741 LEAHASEIDGQDF
-754 DVNDDADDAL
+754 DGNNDADDAL
-764 DDHNDEAEP
+764 DDHNDDAEP
-773 QRQAHLTAITDD
+773 QRQAPLTAITDD

-819 LETLHQGK
+819 LETLYQGK
-827 NHRLAYNLGINT
+827 NHRLAKNLGINT

-866 LATDETLKPLE
+866 LATDENLKPLE
-877 RAVTSLAK
+877 RAITSLAK

-896 PIKVADEMVALLS
+896 PIKVADEMVEMLS
-909 EDQLRKIIKSGDK
+909 EDQLRNIIKSGEK

-940 LQALGFTLD
+940 LQALGFSLD
-949 EIRNSIYAIPT
+949 EIRNNIYAIPT

-1000 VDYNRITELLS
+1000 VGYNRITELLS
-1011 QKKDF
+1011 QKKNF
-1016 DEIALQDTIQG
+1016 DEIKLQDTIQG

-1231 VERSSIQNHP
+1231 VERSSIQNHS

-1370 KDMN
+1370 KVMN

>member
-1 MTYFYR
+1 
-7 RETMKQVDNL
+7 MKQVDNL

-80 VYFRDHAVH
+80 VYFRDYAVH

-114 CEFFKEVIPSDIDE
+114 REFFKEVIPSDIDE
-128 AINDICKEY
+128 AIYDICKEY

-147 DSNER
+147 DSKER

-176 NFIKAVNLGRTNLL
+176 NFIKAVKLGRTNLL

-207 KAINAKTVLI
+207 KAIDAKTVLI

-239 GYNFLTSKELLEN
+239 GYNFLSSKELLEN

-339 DLEDANEQI
+339 DIKDADKQI

-379 FVQFTDIAREQAA
+379 FVQFTDIAHEQAA
-392 WDAEN
+392 WDAKN
-397 LYKDDVEEW
+397 LDKDDVEEW

-414 QMIRFAFHPSERTIE
+414 QMIRFAFHPSKRAIE

-434 KKHGISLA
+434 KKHGVSLA

-464 VHEGEVFDLLKII
+464 VHEDEVFDLLKII

-508 PYCASCDAMEKLIS
+508 PYCASCDAMEKLIK

-545 HYFHTPTD
+545 RHFHTPTD

-591 KDTSSPQEYDQA
+591 KDTASPQEYDQA

-608 NQYVRELSDGKKVIK
+608 NQYVRELSDGTKVIK

-683 LEQVQATDILKEVS
+683 LEQVQAADILKEVS

-721 EHMRDVIEAQNPFG
+721 EHMRKVIEEQNPFG

-754 DVNDDADDAL
+754 DVNDDADETF
-764 DDHNDEAEP
+764 DEHHEKTEP
-773 QRQAHLTAITDD
+773 HKQPSVADITDD

-803 FFSFLCPE
+803 FFSFLCYEP
-811 SVKSLDDI
+811 VKSLDDI
-819 LETLHQGK
+819 LENLRQGK
-827 NHRLAYNLGINT
+827 NHRLAHNLGINT

-866 LATDETLKPLE
+866 LATDENLQPLD

-896 PIKVADEMVALLS
+896 PIKVADEMVEMLS
-909 EDQLRKIIKSGDK
+909 EDQLHNIIKSGEK
-922 LLDIASKAGEYT
+922 LLDIASKSGEYT

-1016 DEIALQDTIQG
+1016 DEITLQDSIQG
-1027 GDKVKFGAIVGNPPY
+1027 GEKVKFGAIVGNPPY
-1042 QESDGGAQAS
+1042 QENSKDTSDK
-1052 ARPIYHKFVEI
+1052 PIYPMFMDLAYAMSDLACLI
-1063 TNQLSTNLAT
+1063 TPARFLFN
-1073 LIIPTRWYA
+1073 A
-1082 GGKGLDQF
+1082 GK
-1090 REHMLANTHISQLH
+1090 T
-1104 DFINP
+1104 
-1109 ETVFPGTNNRGG
+1109 
-1121 VCYFLID
+1121 D
-1128 KSMCNQT
+1128 KSWNKKMLSDKHLNVSKYIAKSTDIFPDVDIKGGLSITLRALHKTCNP
-1135 DRQTR
+1135 
-1140 IITHTK
+1140 I
-1146 EKNDIISIRPLN
+1146 
-1158 SISLGIFIRDSI
+1158 GIFIPFSILSNILIKVKQHSPLDFLSNIVYSPESYKFSNTIHKDYPDLISRLSKGHKFDLTTNIFLKLPEVFKNDSLNHDNCYKFLGIIKGKRCYKSIERKYISNHENLLKYKVILPKSNGSGAIGETLSTPLIGQPLIGHTQSFISI
-1170 GVEIA
+1170 GAFETNDEA
-1175 EKLIRNK
+1175 EAL
-1182 AFSPLSNEIS
+1182 
-1192 SRKPFGFDGKI
+1192 
-1203 IKSNQFHKEPSKM
+1203 
-1216 QEPILCYGKAQLKGY
+1216 LKY
-1231 VERSSIQNHP
+1231 V
-1241 EWIDCYKVFIPRAN
+1241 
-1255 NIGTELNDD
+1255 
-1264 NQNVFVGLPK
+1264 
-1274 EVCSETYILAGT
+1274 
-1286 QMSLTKETATF
+1286 
-1297 LAKYM
+1297 
-1302 KTKFARFLHRL
+1302 KTKFARVLL
-1313 IKVSQDASKQT
+1313 GTLKVTQDNKKSTWANVPLQDFTSSSDIDWSQSVDDIDQQL
-1324 YRFVPVPD
+1324 YR
-1332 LSKDSPINWN
+1332 K
-1342 LSLNEIDE
+1342 
-1350 QLFNFYGLNEEE
+1350 YGLTDEEIAFIEE
-1362 KQHIRDSI
+1362 KVQR
-1370 KDMN
+1370 ME

>member
-1 MTYFYR
+1 
-7 RETMKQVDNL
+7 MKQVDNL

-74 ATVTDD
+74 ATITDD

-89 YYLEVSLGKERL
+89 YYLEVSLGKKRL

-114 CEFFKEVIPSDIDE
+114 REFFKEVVPSDIDQ

-137 DEHSNKYAYY
+137 DKHSDKYAYY
-147 DSNER
+147 DSNDR

-161 GSTWTLRPNQ
+161 DVKWTLRPNQ

-176 NFIKAVNLGRTNLL
+176 NFIKAVNSGRTNLL

-207 KAINAKTVLI
+207 KAINAKTILI

-239 GYNFLTSKELLEN
+239 GYNFLSSKELLEN

-259 HAKDETAVIFLTLQ
+259 HAKNETAVIFLTLQ

-339 DLEDANEQI
+339 DIEDADKQI

-379 FVQFTDIAREQAA
+379 FVQFTDIAHEQAD
-392 WDAEN
+392 WDAKN
-397 LYKDDVEEW
+397 LDKDDVEEW

-414 QMIRFAFHPSERTIE
+414 QMIRFAFHPSKLAIE

-434 KKHGISLA
+434 KKHGVSLA

-464 VHEGEVFDLLKII
+464 VHEDEVFDLLKII

-508 PYCASCDAMEKLIS
+508 PYCASCDAMEKLIK

-527 FKNLGE
+527 FKNLGK
-533 YEILNISGVDAQ
+533 YEILNISGIDAQ
-545 HYFHTPTD
+545 HHFHTPTD
-553 IKNRIAKLESEGKKT
+553 IKNRIAKLESEDKKT

-591 KDTSSPQEYDQA
+591 KDTASPQEYDQA

-608 NQYVRELSDGKKVIK
+608 NQYVRKLSDGTKVIK

-659 NSLLDKRIADE
+659 NSLLGRRIADE

-683 LEQVQATDILKEVS
+683 LEQVQATDILKEIS

-702 RSISDEVIDL
+702 LSITDEVIDL

-721 EHMRDVIEAQNPFG
+721 EHLRSVIEAQNPFG

-741 LEAHESDTDGQDF
+741 LEAHESETDGQDF
-754 DVNDDADDAL
+754 DVDDATDDTP
-764 DDHNDEAEP
+764 DDHNEKTEP
-773 QRQAHLTAITDD
+773 QRQPSSTAITND

-819 LETLHQGK
+819 LETLHHGK
-827 NHRLAYNLGINT
+827 NHRLAQNLGIDMN
-839 DDIEVLR
+839 DIEILR

-866 LATDETLKPLE
+866 LATDENLKPLE

-896 PIKVADEMVALLS
+896 PIKVADEMVALFS
-909 EDQLRKIIKSGDK
+909 ENQLRNIIKSGEK
-922 LLDIASKAGEYT
+922 LLDIASKSGEYT

-940 LQALGFTLD
+940 LQALGFTLG
-949 EIRNSIYAIPT
+949 EIKNSIYAIPT

-992 DIKKDNEE
+992 DIKKDNKE

-1016 DEIALQDTIQG
+1016 AEITLQDNIQG
-1027 GDKVKFGAIVGNPPY
+1027 GEKVKFGAIVGNPPY

-1052 ARPIYHKFVEI
+1052 ARPIYHKFVEV

-1090 REHMLANTHISQLH
+1090 RAHMLANTHISQLH

-1128 KSMCNQT
+1128 KKYNSNISKGT
-1135 DRQTR
+1135 LVV
-1140 IITHTK
+1140 THENNKVKYKTVR
-1146 EKNDIISIRPLN
+1146 NLNTFDSGIFMRDSQGVTIVN
-1158 SISLGIFIRDSI
+1158 SIIC
-1170 GVEIA
+1170 
-1175 EKLIRNK
+1175 NK
-1182 AFSPLSNEIS
+1182 SFSPLSDYIS
-1192 SRKPFGFDGKI
+1192 SAKAFGLRSFFIKDKRFKSSKI
-1203 IKSNQFHKEPSKM
+1203 GLSDPVT
-1216 QEPILCYGKAQLKGY
+1216 CYGSRGTVGY
-1231 VERSSIQNHP
+1231 VERKEVTTNSDK
-1241 EWIDCYKVFIPRAN
+1241 IDSWKVFVPRAN

-1264 NQNVFVGLPK
+1264 NQNSFSVGYATICTETFVVIGL
-1274 EVCSETYILAGT
+1274 SQNLNETKAST
-1286 QMSLTKETATF
+1286 
-1297 LAKYM
+1297 LAKYLQ
-1302 KTKFARFLHRL
+1302 TKFARFLHSMAK
-1313 IKVSQDASKQT
+1313 ISQDATRRT

-1332 LSKDSPINWN
+1332 LSKDSSINWN

-1362 KQHIRDSI
+1362 KQHIRNSI
-1370 KDMN
+1370 KDMD

>member
-1 MTYFYR
+1 
-7 RETMKQVDNL
+7 MKQVDNL

-239 GYNFLTSKELLEN
+239 GYNFLSSKELLEN

-348 KELKAKVRLHLSGTP
+348 KELKANVRLHLSGTP

-379 FVQFTDIAREQAA
+379 FVQFTDIAHEQAA

-397 LYKDDVEEW
+397 LNKDDIEEW

-414 QMIRFAFHPSERTIE
+414 QMIRFAFHPSERAIE

-508 PYCASCDAMEKLIS
+508 PYCASCDAMEKLIK

-527 FKNLGE
+527 FKNLGD

-545 HYFHTPTD
+545 HHFHTPTD

-591 KDTSSPQEYDQA
+591 KDTASPQEYDQA

-608 NQYVRELSDGKKVIK
+608 NQYVRELSDGTKVIK

-773 QRQAHLTAITDD
+773 QRQAPLTAITDD

>member
-1 MTYFYR
+1 MENVYGT
-7 RETMKQVDNL
+7 
-17 ELLDN
+17 ELLDK
-22 LIFGRV
+22 LIVGRV

-50 RPVSIRL
+50 RPVSVRL
-57 KEWEHKFPDLK
+57 NEWKQKFPDLIK
-68 KEYEHT
+68 KYEHK
-74 ATVTDD
+74 ATVADN
-80 VYFRDHAVH
+80 VYFRDYAVH
-89 YYLEVSLGKERL
+89 DYLENSLGKKRL
-101 KPQDLPRKDLYYS
+101 EPEDLSTNSVYYS
-114 CEFFKEVIPSDIDE
+114 REFFKNVNTSELDE
-128 AINDICKEY
+128 AINDICEQYKLKN
-137 DEHSNKYAYY
+137 STYAYY
-147 DSNER
+147 DSNKR

-161 GSTWTLRPNQ
+161 GSKWTLRPNQ
-171 QEAVD
+171 KEAVD
-176 NFIKAVNLGRTNLL
+176 NFIKAVDSGRTNLL

-239 GYNFLTSKELLEN
+239 GYNFLSSKELLEN

-314 NVQTDEKKDLK
+314 NAQTDEKKDLK

-339 DLEDANEQI
+339 DLEDADKQI

-379 FVQFTDIAREQAA
+379 FVQFTDIAHEQAA

-397 LYKDDVEEW
+397 LDKDDVEEW
-406 DNPYFGFP
+406 NNPYFGFP
-414 QMIRFAFHPSERTIE
+414 QMIRFAFHPSKRAIE

-434 KKHGISLA
+434 KKHGVSLA

-456 KTNGHQKF
+456 ETNRHQKF
-464 VHEGEVFDLLKII
+464 EHEEEVFDLLKII

-501 RHIVMVL
+501 RHMVMVL
-508 PYCASCDAMEKLIS
+508 PYCASCDAMEKLIL

-545 HYFHTPTD
+545 HHFHTPTD

-608 NQYVRELSDGKKVIK
+608 NQYVRELSDGTKVIK

-721 EHMRDVIEAQNPFG
+721 EHMRSVIEAQNPFG

-741 LEAHESDTDGQDF
+741 LEAHASETDGQDF
-754 DVNDDADDAL
+754 DVEYEDL
-764 DDHNDEAEP
+764 DDEQQSKQDNKSKQSEFDQYTLNVNNE
-773 QRQAHLTAITDD
+773 R
-785 KEIKDLENKI
+785 IKDLENKI

-803 FFSFLCPE
+803 FFSFLCYEP
-811 SVKSLDDI
+811 VKSLDDI
-819 LETLHQGK
+819 LENLRQGK
-827 NHRLAYNLGINT
+827 NHRLAHNLGINT

-866 LATDETLKPLE
+866 LATDENLQPLD

-896 PIKVADEMVALLS
+896 PIKVADEMVAMLS
-909 EDQLRKIIKSGDK
+909 EDQLRNIIKSGEK

-940 LQALGFTLD
+940 LQSLGFSLD

-1016 DEIALQDTIQG
+1016 DKITLQDNIQG
-1027 GDKVKFGAIVGNPPY
+1027 GEKVEFGAVVGNPPY
-1042 QESDGGAQAS
+1042 QKASIGKNNSDSAIYPEFMDLSYCLSEFTALITPARFLFNAGKTNSKWNSLRLNDPHFKVASYEESSDA
-1052 ARPIYHKFVEI
+1052 
-1063 TNQLSTNLAT
+1063 
-1073 LIIPTRWYA
+1073 
-1082 GGKGLDQF
+1082 
-1090 REHMLANTHISQLH
+1090 
-1104 DFINP
+1104 
-1109 ETVFPGTNNRGG
+1109 VFESNIDIKGG
-1121 VCYFLID
+1121 VV
-1128 KSMCNQT
+1128 
-1135 DRQTR
+1135 
-1140 IITHTK
+1140 ITIRDNNKKYKPIVCFTPNTK
-1146 EKNDIISIRPLN
+1146 LN
-1158 SISLGIFIRDSI
+1158 SIREKVCKCNDFSSITKIICSRGIYRYSDIAYRENPDELSKTSDSRIAPSAFERMPSLFLEKPNDDEDFIQILGKTGNSRVFRWIKRKYVKYVSNLEHYKILIPKADGKGSFGERLTKPQIVNPNVGFTETFISI
-1170 GVEIA
+1170 GEF
-1175 EKLIRNK
+1175 ENK
-1182 AFSPLSNEIS
+1182 TLSEACL
-1192 SRKPFGFDGKI
+1192 KY
-1203 IKSNQFHKEPSKM
+1203 IK
-1216 QEPILCYGKAQLKGY
+1216 
-1231 VERSSIQNHP
+1231 
-1241 EWIDCYKVFIPRAN
+1241 
-1255 NIGTELNDD
+1255 T
-1264 NQNVFVGLPK
+1264 
-1274 EVCSETYILAGT
+1274 
-1286 QMSLTKETATF
+1286 
-1297 LAKYM
+1297 
-1302 KTKFARFLHRL
+1302 
-1313 IKVSQDASKQT
+1313 
-1324 YRFVPVPD
+1324 RFVRALLGMKKVTQNNSKTMWEYVPLQD
-1332 LSKDSPINWN
+1332 FTSSSDIDWSKS
-1342 LSLNEIDE
+1342 IDDIDR
-1350 QLFNFYGLNEEE
+1350 QLYRKYGLNGEEIAFIEE
-1362 KQHIRDSI
+1362 KVQR
-1370 KDMN
+1370 ME

>member
-1 MTYFYR
+1 MENVYGT
-7 RETMKQVDNL
+7 
-17 ELLDN
+17 ELLDK
-22 LIFGRV
+22 LIVGRV

-50 RPVSIRL
+50 RPVSVRL
-57 KEWEHKFPDLK
+57 NEWKQKFPDLIK
-68 KEYEHT
+68 KYEHK
-74 ATVTDD
+74 ATVADN
-80 VYFRDHAVH
+80 VYFRDYAVH
-89 YYLEVSLGKERL
+89 DYLENSLGKKRL
-101 KPQDLPRKDLYYS
+101 EPEDLSTNSVYYS
-114 CEFFKEVIPSDIDE
+114 REFFKNVNTSELDE
-128 AINDICKEY
+128 AINDICEQYKLKN
-137 DEHSNKYAYY
+137 STYAYY
-147 DSNER
+147 DSNKR

-161 GSTWTLRPNQ
+161 GSKWTLRPNQ
-171 QEAVD
+171 KEAVD
-176 NFIKAVNLGRTNLL
+176 NFIKAVDSGRTNLL

-239 GYNFLTSKELLEN
+239 GYNFLSSKELLEN

-314 NVQTDEKKDLK
+314 NAQTDEKKDLK

-339 DLEDANEQI
+339 DLEDADKQI

-379 FVQFTDIAREQAA
+379 FVQFTDIAHEQAA

-397 LYKDDVEEW
+397 LDKDDVEEW
-406 DNPYFGFP
+406 NNPYFGFP
-414 QMIRFAFHPSERTIE
+414 QMIRFAFHPSKRAIE

-434 KKHGISLA
+434 KKHGVSLA

-456 KTNGHQKF
+456 ETNRHQKF
-464 VHEGEVFDLLKII
+464 EHEEEVFDLLKII

-501 RHIVMVL
+501 RHMVMVL
-508 PYCASCDAMEKLIS
+508 PYCASCDAMEKLIL

-545 HYFHTPTD
+545 HHFHTPTD

-608 NQYVRELSDGKKVIK
+608 NQYVRELSDGTKVIK

-721 EHMRDVIEAQNPFG
+721 EHMRSVIEAQNPFG

-741 LEAHESDTDGQDF
+741 LEAHASETDGQDF
-754 DVNDDADDAL
+754 DVEYEDL
-764 DDHNDEAEP
+764 DDEQQSKQDNKSKQSEFDQYTLNVNNE
-773 QRQAHLTAITDD
+773 R
-785 KEIKDLENKI
+785 IKDLENKI

-803 FFSFLCPE
+803 FFSFLCYEP
-811 SVKSLDDI
+811 VKSLDDI
-819 LETLHQGK
+819 LENLRQGK
-827 NHRLAYNLGINT
+827 NHRLAHNLGINT

-866 LATDETLKPLE
+866 LATDENLQPLD

-896 PIKVADEMVALLS
+896 PIKVADEMVAMLS
-909 EDQLRKIIKSGDK
+909 EDQLRNIIKSGEK

-940 LQALGFTLD
+940 LQSLGFSLD

-1016 DEIALQDTIQG
+1016 EKITLQDNIQG
-1027 GDKVKFGAIVGNPPY
+1027 GEKVKFGAIVGNPPY
-1042 QESDGGAQAS
+1042 QESDGGEGNGS
-1052 ARPIYHKFVEI
+1052 SPIYNNFIDLSTII
-1063 TNQLSTNLAT
+1063 TNCAV
-1073 LIIPTRWYA
+1073 LIHPARFLFNA
-1082 GGKGLDQF
+1082 GKTPKLWNKKILKSPFFSIKNYSID
-1090 REHMLANTHISQLH
+1090 SSK
-1104 DFINP
+1104 
-1109 ETVFPGTNNRGG
+1109 VFEGVDIKGG
-1121 VCYFLID
+1121 VA
-1128 KSMCNQT
+1128 
-1135 DRQTR
+1135 
-1140 IITHTK
+1140 
-1146 EKNDIISIRPLN
+1146 
-1158 SISLGIFIRDSI
+1158 ISLYDRG
-1170 GVEIA
+1170 
-1175 EKLIRNK
+1175 NK
-1182 AFSPLSNEIS
+1182 
-1192 SRKPFGFDGKI
+1192 KT
-1203 IKSNQFHKEPSKM
+1203 
-1216 QEPILCYGKAQLKGY
+1216 PI
-1231 VERSSIQNHP
+1231 
-1241 EWIDCYKVFIPRAN
+1241 DVFIPYP
-1255 NIGTELNDD
+1255 ELASIAKKVQMYDALMLDTIVYPRDLYHLTNQVYLDHPDLLDRQSKGHKFDLGSNVFIKLPELFVDNKVNKSYVGVYGRDD
-1264 NQNVFVGLPK
+1264 NKRTIKWILNKYLRTPDNLYNYKVIIPK
-1274 EVCSETYILAGT
+1274 SNGTGAIGEILSTPFIGEPMIGHT
-1286 QMSLTKETATF
+1286 LTF
-1297 LAKYM
+1297 LSIGSFNTRFEAEALLKYI
-1302 KTKFARFLHRL
+1302 KSRFARVLL
-1313 IKVSQDASKQT
+1313 GILKVTQDNPQSTWKYVPLQNFTESSDIDWSKSVDDIDQQL
-1324 YRFVPVPD
+1324 YR
-1332 LSKDSPINWN
+1332 K
-1342 LSLNEIDE
+1342 
-1350 QLFNFYGLNEEE
+1350 YGLNDEEIAFIEE
-1362 KQHIRDSI
+1362 KVHR
-1370 KDMN
+1370 ME

>member
-1 MTYFYR
+1 
-7 RETMKQVDNL
+7 MKKVDNL

-22 LIFGRV
+22 LIVGRV

-57 KEWEHKFPDLK
+57 KEWEHKFPDLIK
-68 KEYEHT
+68 KYEHK
-74 ATVTDD
+74 ATVSDN
-80 VYFRDHAVH
+80 VYFRDYAVH
-89 YYLEVSLGKERL
+89 DYLENSLGKKRL
-101 KPQDLPRKDLYYS
+101 EPEDLSTNNVYYS
-114 CEFFKEVIPSDIDE
+114 REFFKDVNTSELDE
-128 AINDICKEY
+128 AINDICEQYKLKN
-137 DEHSNKYAYY
+137 STYAYY
-147 DSNER
+147 DSNKR

-161 GSTWTLRPNQ
+161 GSKWILRTNQ

-239 GYNFLTSKELLEN
+239 GYNFLSSEELLEN

-325 DNIKFLDKQEDDQI
+325 ENIKFLDKQEDDQI
-339 DLEDANEQI
+339 DLEDANKQI

-379 FVQFTDIAREQAA
+379 FVQFTDIAHEQAA

-414 QMIRFAFHPSERTIE
+414 QMIRFAFHPSERAIE

-434 KKHGISLA
+434 EKHGVSLA

-456 KTNGHQKF
+456 KTNAHQKF
-464 VHEGEVFDLLKII
+464 VHEDEVLDLLKII

-501 RHIVMVL
+501 RHMVMVL

-545 HYFHTPTD
+545 HHFHTPTD

-608 NQYVRELSDGKKVIK
+608 NQYVRVLSDGTKVIK

-702 RSISDEVIDL
+702 RSISDEVMDL

-741 LEAHESDTDGQDF
+741 LEANESETDGQDF
-754 DVNDDADDAL
+754 DVEYEDL
-764 DDHNDEAEP
+764 DDEQQSKQDNKSKQSEFDQYTLNINNE
-773 QRQAHLTAITDD
+773 R
-785 KEIKDLENKI
+785 IKDLENKI

-803 FFSFLCPE
+803 FFSFLCYEP
-811 SVKSLDDI
+811 VKSLDDI
-819 LETLHQGK
+819 LENLRQGK
-827 NHRLAYNLGINT
+827 NHRLAHNLGTNT

-866 LATDETLKPLE
+866 LATDENLQPLD

-896 PIKVADEMVALLS
+896 PIKVADEMVAMLS
-909 EDQLRKIIKSGDK
+909 EDQLRQIISSGEK

-940 LQALGFTLD
+940 LKSLGFTLD

-971 YEILGLNT
+971 YEILGLNI

-1016 DEIALQDTIQG
+1016 EKITLQDNIQG
-1027 GDKVKFGAIVGNPPY
+1027 GEKVEFGAVVGNPPY
-1042 QESDGGAQAS
+1042 QESDGGEGNGS
-1052 ARPIYHKFVEI
+1052 SPIYNNFIDLSTII
-1063 TNQLSTNLAT
+1063 TNCAV
-1073 LIIPTRWYA
+1073 LIHPARFLFNA
-1082 GGKGLDQF
+1082 GKTPKLWNKKILKSPFFSIKNYSID
-1090 REHMLANTHISQLH
+1090 SSK
-1104 DFINP
+1104 
-1109 ETVFPGTNNRGG
+1109 VFEGVDIKGG
-1121 VCYFLID
+1121 VA
-1128 KSMCNQT
+1128 
-1135 DRQTR
+1135 
-1140 IITHTK
+1140 
-1146 EKNDIISIRPLN
+1146 
-1158 SISLGIFIRDSI
+1158 ISLYDRG
-1170 GVEIA
+1170 
-1175 EKLIRNK
+1175 NK
-1182 AFSPLSNEIS
+1182 
-1192 SRKPFGFDGKI
+1192 KT
-1203 IKSNQFHKEPSKM
+1203 
-1216 QEPILCYGKAQLKGY
+1216 PI
-1231 VERSSIQNHP
+1231 
-1241 EWIDCYKVFIPRAN
+1241 DVFIPYP
-1255 NIGTELNDD
+1255 ELASIAKKVQMYDALMLDTIVYPRDLYHLTNQVYLDHPDLLDRQSKGHKFDLGSNVFIKLPELFVDNKVNKNYVGVYGRDD
-1264 NQNVFVGLPK
+1264 NKRTIKWILNKYLRKPDNLSNYKVIIPK
-1274 EVCSETYILAGT
+1274 SNGTGAIGEVLSTPFIGEPMIGHTL
-1286 QMSLTKETATF
+1286 TF
-1297 LAKYM
+1297 LSIGSFNTRFEAEALLKYI
-1302 KTKFARFLHRL
+1302 KTRFARVLL
-1313 IKVSQDASKQT
+1313 GILKVTQDNPQSTWKYVPLQNFTESSDIDWSKSIDDIDQQL
-1324 YRFVPVPD
+1324 YR
-1332 LSKDSPINWN
+1332 K
-1342 LSLNEIDE
+1342 
-1350 QLFNFYGLNEEE
+1350 YGLNDEEIAFIEE
-1362 KQHIRDSI
+1362 KVQR
-1370 KDMN
+1370 ME

>member
-1 MTYFYR
+1 MNR
-7 RETMKQVDNL
+7 VDNL

-28 TPHIYAFQT
+28 APHIYAFQT
-37 GTIPNYLKVGDTY
+37 RTIPNYLKVGDTY
-50 RPVSIRL
+50 RPVSVRL
-57 KEWEHKFPDLK
+57 NEWKRKFPDLV
-68 KEYEHT
+68 KEYEHK
-74 ATVTDD
+74 ATVNDD
-80 VYFRDHAVH
+80 VYFRDYAVH
-89 YYLEVSLGKERL
+89 FYLESVLGKERL
-101 KPQDLPRKDLYYS
+101 HYEELPATATYYS
-114 CEFFKEVIPSDIDE
+114 REFFKDTTTLEVDE
-128 AINDICKEY
+128 AIHDICKEY
-137 DEHSNKYAYY
+137 DEHSNKYVYY

-161 GSTWTLRPNQ
+161 GSKWTLRPNQ
-171 QEAVD
+171 QKAVD

-207 KAINAKTVLI
+207 KAINAKTALI

-231 VEQPGNFE
+231 VEQPGNFQ
-239 GYNFLTSKELLEN
+239 GYNFLSSKELLEN

-339 DLEDANEQI
+339 DLEDANKQL

-379 FVQFTDIAREQAA
+379 FVQFTDIAHEQSA
-392 WDAEN
+392 WDAKN
-397 LYKDDVEEW
+397 LDKDDVEEW

-414 QMIRFAFHPSERTIE
+414 QMIRFAFHPSKRAIE

-434 KKHGISLA
+434 KKHGVSLA

-456 KTNGHQKF
+456 KTNAHQKF
-464 VHEGEVFDLLKII
+464 VHEDEVFDLLKII

-508 PYCASCDAMEKLIS
+508 PYCASCDAMEKLIK

-545 HYFHTPTD
+545 HHFHTPTD

-591 KDTSSPQEYDQA
+591 KDTASPQEYDQA

-608 NQYVRELSDGKKVIK
+608 NQYVRELSDGTKVIK

-721 EHMRDVIEAQNPFG
+721 EHMRNVIEAQNPFG

-741 LEAHESDTDGQDF
+741 LEAHASEIDGQDF
-754 DVNDDADDAL
+754 DGNNDADDAL
-764 DDHNDEAEP
+764 DDHNDDAEP
-773 QRQAHLTAITDD
+773 QRQAPLTAITDD

-896 PIKVADEMVALLS
+896 PIKVADEMVAMLS
-909 EDQLRKIIKSGDK
+909 EDQLRNIIKSGEK

-940 LQALGFTLD
+940 LQALGFSLD
-949 EIRNSIYAIPT
+949 EIRNNIYAIPT

-1011 QKKDF
+1011 QKKNF
-1016 DEIALQDTIQG
+1016 DEIKLQDTIQG

-1182 AFSPLSNEIS
+1182 VFSPLSNEIS

-1231 VERSSIQNHP
+1231 VERSSIQNHS

-1370 KDMN
+1370 KVMN

>member
-1 MTYFYR
+1 
-7 RETMKQVDNL
+7 MKQVDNL

-22 LIFGRV
+22 IIFGRV

-89 YYLEVSLGKERL
+89 HYLEVSLGKERL
-101 KPQDLPRKDLYYS
+101 KPQDLPKKDLYYS
-114 CEFFKEVIPSDIDE
+114 REFFKDATPSDIDE
-128 AINDICKEY
+128 AINDICEKY
-137 DEHSNKYAYY
+137 SEHSDKYAYY

-161 GSTWTLRPNQ
+161 GAKWTLRPNQ

-339 DLEDANEQI
+339 DLEDANKQI

-379 FVQFTDIAREQAA
+379 FVQFTDIAHEQEA

-397 LYKDDVEEW
+397 LDKDDVEEW

-414 QMIRFAFHPSERTIE
+414 QMIRFAFHPSKRAIE

-434 KKHGISLA
+434 KKHGVSLA

-448 PQSIKKDT
+448 PQSIRKDT
-456 KTNGHQKF
+456 KTNAHQKF
-464 VHEGEVFDLLKII
+464 VHEDEVFDLLKII

-533 YEILNISGVDAQ
+533 YEILNISGVESQ
-545 HYFHTPTD
+545 HYFHAPTD

-591 KDTSSPQEYDQA
+591 KDTASPQEYDQA

-608 NQYVRELSDGKKVIK
+608 NQYVRELSDGTKVIK

-670 LRISPVITMNHNR
+670 LLISPVITMNHNR

-702 RSISDEVIDL
+702 RSITDEVMDL

-741 LEAHESDTDGQDF
+741 LEAHASETDGQDF

-764 DDHNDEAEP
+764 DDYNDDAEP
-773 QRQAHLTAITDD
+773 QRQSPLTAITDD

-811 SVKSLDDI
+811 SVRSLDDI
-819 LETLHQGK
+819 LETLHHGK
-827 NHRLAYNLGINT
+827 NNRIAQNLGINT
-839 DDIEVLR
+839 YDIEVLR

-866 LATDETLKPLE
+866 LATDENLKPLE

-896 PIKVADEMVALLS
+896 PIKVADEMVEMLS
-909 EDQLRKIIKSGDK
+909 EDQLRNIIKSGKK

-934 VALVKR
+934 VALAKR
-940 LQALGFTLD
+940 LQALGFTLE

-992 DIKKDNEE
+992 DIKTNNEE
-1000 VDYNRITELLS
+1000 VDYNRIIELLS

-1016 DEIALQDTIQG
+1016 DEITLQDNIQG
-1027 GDKVKFGAIVGNPPY
+1027 GEKVEFGAIVGNPPY
-1042 QESDGGAQAS
+1042 QENSKDTSDK
-1052 ARPIYHKFVEI
+1052 PIYPMFMDLSHYLSYLVCLI
-1063 TNQLSTNLAT
+1063 TPARFLFN
-1073 LIIPTRWYA
+1073 A
-1082 GGKGLDQF
+1082 GK
-1090 REHMLANTHISQLH
+1090 T
-1104 DFINP
+1104 
-1109 ETVFPGTNNRGG
+1109 
-1121 VCYFLID
+1121 D
-1128 KSMCNQT
+1128 KSWNLKMLNDKHLKVSKYIAKST
-1135 DRQTR
+1135 DTFPDVD
-1140 IITHTK
+1140 IKGGLAIT
-1146 EKNDIISIRPLN
+1146 E
-1158 SISLGIFIRDSI
+1158 
-1170 GVEIA
+1170 
-1175 EKLIRNK
+1175 RNK
-1182 AFSPLSNEIS
+1182 TASFGAIDTFSAFP
-1192 SRKPFGFDGKI
+1192 
-1203 IKSNQFHKEPSKM
+1203 
-1216 QEPILCYGKAQLKGY
+1216 
-1231 VERSSIQNHP
+1231 
-1241 EWIDCYKVFIPRAN
+1241 
-1255 NIGTELNDD
+1255 ELNIILHKVKKSKD
-1264 NQNVFVGLPK
+1264 FVGLDKSVVLQNKFNLKKLYQDHPEFKNIIGSNGK
-1274 EVCSETYILAGT
+1274 EKRLTTPIFSQLSVFTDSQQTENDVQILGLIKNKREYKWINRNYLEEHKNLDYYKVIVPASNGTGAIGEILSTPLIGEPLIGVTQSFITIGTFDCYEEANAAYKYIK
-1286 QMSLTKETATF
+1286 SR
-1297 LAKYM
+1297 
-1302 KTKFARFLHRL
+1302 FARTMLGTLKITQHNHTETWSNVP
-1313 IKVSQDASKQT
+1313 IQDFTSSSDIDWSKSIDDIDRQL
-1324 YRFVPVPD
+1324 YR
-1332 LSKDSPINWN
+1332 K
-1342 LSLNEIDE
+1342 
-1350 QLFNFYGLNEEE
+1350 YGLNDEEIAFIEE
-1362 KQHIRDSI
+1362 KVQR
-1370 KDMN
+1370 ME

>member
-1 MTYFYR
+1 MNR
-7 RETMKQVDNL
+7 VDNL

-28 TPHIYAFQT
+28 APHIYAFQT
-37 GTIPNYLKVGDTY
+37 RTIPNYLKVGDTY
-50 RPVSIRL
+50 RPVSVRL
-57 KEWEHKFPDLK
+57 NEWKRKFPDLV
-68 KEYEHT
+68 KEYEHK
-74 ATVTDD
+74 ATVNDD
-80 VYFRDHAVH
+80 VYFRDYAVH
-89 YYLEVSLGKERL
+89 FYLESVLGKERL
-101 KPQDLPRKDLYYS
+101 HYEELPATATYYS
-114 CEFFKEVIPSDIDE
+114 REFFKDTTTLEVDE
-128 AINDICKEY
+128 AIHDICKEY
-137 DEHSNKYAYY
+137 DEHSNKYVYY

-161 GSTWTLRPNQ
+161 GSKWTLRPNQ
-171 QEAVD
+171 QKAVD

-231 VEQPGNFE
+231 VEQPGNFQ
-239 GYNFLTSKELLEN
+239 GYNFLSSKELLEN

-339 DLEDANEQI
+339 DLEDANKQL

-379 FVQFTDIAREQAA
+379 FVQFTDIAHEQSA
-392 WDAEN
+392 WDAKN
-397 LYKDDVEEW
+397 LDKDDVEEW

-414 QMIRFAFHPSERTIE
+414 QMIRFAFHPSKRAIE

-434 KKHGISLA
+434 KKHGVSLA

-456 KTNGHQKF
+456 KTNAHQKF
-464 VHEGEVFDLLKII
+464 VHEDEVFDLLKII

-508 PYCASCDAMEKLIS
+508 PYCASCDAMEKLIK

-545 HYFHTPTD
+545 HHFHTPTD

-591 KDTSSPQEYDQA
+591 KDTASPQEYDQA

-608 NQYVRELSDGKKVIK
+608 NQYVRELSDGTKVIK

-721 EHMRDVIEAQNPFG
+721 EHMRNVIEAQNPFG

-741 LEAHESDTDGQDF
+741 LEAHASEIDGQDF
-754 DVNDDADDAL
+754 DGNNDADDAL
-764 DDHNDEAEP
+764 DDHNDDAEP
-773 QRQAHLTAITDD
+773 QRQAPH
-785 KEIKDLENKI
+785 
-795 RTYYQRIL
+795 
-803 FFSFLCPE
+803 S
-811 SVKSLDDI
+811 
-819 LETLHQGK
+819 
-827 NHRLAYNLGINT
+827 YN
-839 DDIEVLR
+839 
-846 NSLNAFK
+846 
-853 LSALDYKIQNIST
+853 
-866 LATDETLKPLE
+866 
-877 RAVTSLAK
+877 
-885 FSRMSASEIIT
+885 
-896 PIKVADEMVALLS
+896 
-909 EDQLRKIIKSGDK
+909 
-922 LLDIASKAGEYT
+922 
-934 VALVKR
+934 
-940 LQALGFTLD
+940 
-949 EIRNSIYAIPT
+949 
-960 SSVAYEFTRRF
+960 
-971 YEILGLNT
+971 
-979 ACIAKNFTSYDLL
+979 
-992 DIKKDNEE
+992 
-1000 VDYNRITELLS
+1000 
-1011 QKKDF
+1011 
-1016 DEIALQDTIQG
+1016 
-1027 GDKVKFGAIVGNPPY
+1027 
-1042 QESDGGAQAS
+1042 
-1052 ARPIYHKFVEI
+1052 
-1063 TNQLSTNLAT
+1063 
-1073 LIIPTRWYA
+1073 
-1082 GGKGLDQF
+1082 
-1090 REHMLANTHISQLH
+1090 
-1104 DFINP
+1104 
-1109 ETVFPGTNNRGG
+1109 
-1121 VCYFLID
+1121 
-1128 KSMCNQT
+1128 
-1135 DRQTR
+1135 
-1140 IITHTK
+1140 
-1146 EKNDIISIRPLN
+1146 
-1158 SISLGIFIRDSI
+1158 
-1170 GVEIA
+1170 
-1175 EKLIRNK
+1175 
-1182 AFSPLSNEIS
+1182 
-1192 SRKPFGFDGKI
+1192 
-1203 IKSNQFHKEPSKM
+1203 
-1216 QEPILCYGKAQLKGY
+1216 
-1231 VERSSIQNHP
+1231 
-1241 EWIDCYKVFIPRAN
+1241 
-1255 NIGTELNDD
+1255 
-1264 NQNVFVGLPK
+1264 
-1274 EVCSETYILAGT
+1274 
-1286 QMSLTKETATF
+1286 
-1297 LAKYM
+1297 
-1302 KTKFARFLHRL
+1302 
-1313 IKVSQDASKQT
+1313 
-1324 YRFVPVPD
+1324 
-1332 LSKDSPINWN
+1332 
-1342 LSLNEIDE
+1342 
-1350 QLFNFYGLNEEE
+1350 
-1362 KQHIRDSI
+1362 
-1370 KDMN
+1370 

>member
-1 MTYFYR
+1 MNR
-7 RETMKQVDNL
+7 VDNL

-28 TPHIYAFQT
+28 APHIYAFQT
-37 GTIPNYLKVGDTY
+37 RTIPNYLKVGDTY
-50 RPVSIRL
+50 RPVSVRL
-57 KEWEHKFPDLK
+57 NEWKRKFPDLV
-68 KEYEHT
+68 KEYEHK
-74 ATVTDD
+74 ATVNDD
-80 VYFRDHAVH
+80 VYFRDYAVH
-89 YYLEVSLGKERL
+89 FYLESVLGKERL
-101 KPQDLPRKDLYYS
+101 HYEELPATTTYYS
-114 CEFFKEVIPSDIDE
+114 REFFKDTTTLEVDE
-128 AINDICKEY
+128 AIHDICKEY
-137 DEHSNKYAYY
+137 DEHSNKYVYY

-161 GSTWTLRPNQ
+161 GSKWTLRPNQ

-239 GYNFLTSKELLEN
+239 GYNFLSSKELLEN

-339 DLEDANEQI
+339 DLEDANKQL

-379 FVQFTDIAREQAA
+379 FVQFTDIAHEQAA
-392 WDAEN
+392 WDAKN
-397 LYKDDVEEW
+397 LDKDDVEEW

-414 QMIRFAFHPSERTIE
+414 QMIRFAFHPSKRAIE

-464 VHEGEVFDLLKII
+464 VHEDEVFDLLKII

-508 PYCASCDAMEKLIS
+508 PYCASCDAMEKLIK

-545 HYFHTPTD
+545 HHFHTPID

-591 KDTSSPQEYDQA
+591 KDTASPQEYDQA

-608 NQYVRELSDGKKVIK
+608 NQYVRELSDGTKVIK

-721 EHMRDVIEAQNPFG
+721 EHMRNVIEAQNPFG

-741 LEAHESDTDGQDF
+741 LEAHASETDEQDF
-754 DVNDDADDAL
+754 DVNNDADDAL
-764 DDHNDEAEP
+764 DDHNDDAGP
-773 QRQAHLTAITDD
+773 HKQPPLAAITDD

-853 LSALDYKIQNIST
+853 LNALDYKIQNIST
-866 LATDETLKPLE
+866 LATDENLQPLE
-877 RAVTSLAK
+877 RAITSLAK

-896 PIKVADEMVALLS
+896 PIKVADEMVAMFS
-909 EDQLRKIIKSGDK
+909 EDQLRSIIKSGEK

-940 LQALGFTLD
+940 LQALGFSLD

-971 YEILGLNT
+971 YGILGLNT

-1016 DEIALQDTIQG
+1016 AEITLQDNIQG
-1027 GDKVKFGAIVGNPPY
+1027 GEKVKFGAIVGNPPY
-1042 QESDGGAQAS
+1042 QEAVDGNGRS
-1052 ARPIYHKFVEI
+1052 KPIYPSFMDVSYLLADETILI
-1063 TNQLSTNLAT
+1063 TPGRFLFD
-1073 LIIPTRWYA
+1073 A
-1082 GGKGLDQF
+1082 GQTPKTWNKRL
-1090 REHMLANTHISQLH
+1090 LH
-1104 DFINP
+1104 DNHFKVERY
-1109 ETVFPGTNNRGG
+1109 ETDTSSVFPLVDIKGG
-1121 VCYFLID
+1121 VAV
-1128 KSMCNQT
+1128 
-1135 DRQTR
+1135 TR
-1140 IITHTK
+1140 HS
-1146 EKNDIISIRPLN
+1146 KNKNFSKI
-1158 SISLGIFIRDSI
+1158 GIFIPFKELAGISKKVASQTTQSI
-1170 GVEIA
+1170 MSITSAGVAYRFSNKVKEDKPEIA
-1175 EKLIRNK
+1175 KK
-1182 AFSPLSNEIS
+1182 
-1192 SRKPFGFDGKI
+1192 
-1203 IKSNQFHKEPSKM
+1203 IKSSFDLRTNVFNLLKDDLFFDKKLDERFVK
-1216 QEPILCYGKAQLKGY
+1216 ILGLEKGKRVY
-1231 VERSSIQNHP
+1231 RWINSEYIITPENFER
-1241 EWIDCYKVFIPRAN
+1241 YKVFVPESN
-1255 NIGTELNDD
+1255 GSGEIG
-1264 NQNVFVGLPK
+1264 
-1274 EVCSETYILAGT
+1274 EVLTTPLIGQPLIGHTQTFISIGNFETNYEAVAL
-1286 QMSLTKETATF
+1286 L
-1297 LAKYM
+1297 KYV
-1302 KTKFARFLHRL
+1302 KTKFTRALL
-1313 IKVSQDASKQT
+1313 STLKVTQHNPKNVWSNVPLQDFTSSSDIDWSKSIDDIDQQL
-1324 YRFVPVPD
+1324 YR
-1332 LSKDSPINWN
+1332 K
-1342 LSLNEIDE
+1342 
-1350 QLFNFYGLNEEE
+1350 YGLNDEEIAFIEE
-1362 KQHIRDSI
+1362 KVQR
-1370 KDMN
+1370 ME

>member
-1 MTYFYR
+1 MNR
-7 RETMKQVDNL
+7 VDNL

-28 TPHIYAFQT
+28 APHIYAFQT
-37 GTIPNYLKVGDTY
+37 RTIPNYLKVGDTY
-50 RPVSIRL
+50 RPVSVRL
-57 KEWEHKFPDLK
+57 NEWKRKFPDLI
-68 KEYEHT
+68 KEYEHK
-74 ATVTDD
+74 ATVNDD
-80 VYFRDHAVH
+80 IYFRDYAVH
-89 YYLEVSLGKERL
+89 FYLESVLGKERL
-101 KPQDLPRKDLYYS
+101 HYEELPATATYYS
-114 CEFFKEVIPSDIDE
+114 REFFKDTTTLEVDE
-128 AINDICKEY
+128 AIHDICKEY
-137 DEHSNKYAYY
+137 DAHSNKYAYY

-161 GSTWTLRPNQ
+161 GSKWTLRPNQ

-239 GYNFLTSKELLEN
+239 GYNFLSSKELLEN

-339 DLEDANEQI
+339 DLEDANKQL

-379 FVQFTDIAREQAA
+379 FVQFTDIAHEQSA
-392 WDAEN
+392 WDAKN
-397 LYKDDVEEW
+397 LDKDDVEEW

-414 QMIRFAFHPSERTIE
+414 QMIRFAFHPSKRAIE

-434 KKHGISLA
+434 KKHGVSLA

-456 KTNGHQKF
+456 KTNAHQKF
-464 VHEGEVFDLLKII
+464 VHEDEVFDLLKII

-508 PYCASCDAMEKLIS
+508 PYCASCDAMEKLIK

-545 HYFHTPTD
+545 HHFHTPTD

-591 KDTSSPQEYDQA
+591 KDTASPQEYDQA

-608 NQYVRELSDGKKVIK
+608 NQYVRELSDGTKVIK

-721 EHMRDVIEAQNPFG
+721 EHMRNVIEAQNPFG

-741 LEAHESDTDGQDF
+741 LEAHESETDGQDF
-754 DVNDDADDAL
+754 DVNNDADDAL
-764 DDHNDEAEP
+764 DDHNDDAEP
-773 QRQAHLTAITDD
+773 HKQPPLAAITDD

-866 LATDETLKPLE
+866 LATDANLQPLE

-896 PIKVADEMVALLS
+896 PIKIADEMVEMLS
-909 EDQLRKIIKSGDK
+909 EDQLRSIIKSGEK

-940 LQALGFTLD
+940 LQLLGFTLD

-1016 DEIALQDTIQG
+1016 AEITLQDNIQG
-1027 GDKVKFGAIVGNPPY
+1027 GEKVKFGAIVGNPPY
-1042 QESDGGAQAS
+1042 QEAVDGNGRS
-1052 ARPIYHKFVEI
+1052 KPIYPSFMDVSYLLADESILITPGRFLFDAGQTPKAWNKQRLHDKHFKVEHYETDTSSLFPLVDIKGGLAITRHSNNNIFSKIGTFIPFEELAGISKKVASQTTQSIMSITSAGVAYRFSNKVKEDKPEIAKKIKSSFDLRTNVFNLLKDDLFFDKKLGDGFVKILGLENGKRVYRWINRKYLITPENFKYHKVFVPKSNGSGAIGE
-1063 TNQLSTNLAT
+1063 TLSTP
-1073 LIIPTRWYA
+1073 LIGQP
-1082 GGKGLDQF
+1082 
-1090 REHMLANTHISQLH
+1090 
-1104 DFINP
+1104 
-1109 ETVFPGTNNRGG
+1109 
-1121 VCYFLID
+1121 LIG
-1128 KSMCNQT
+1128 
-1135 DRQTR
+1135 
-1140 IITHTK
+1140 HTQSF
-1146 EKNDIISIRPLN
+1146 ISIGAFETN
-1158 SISLGIFIRDSI
+1158 
-1170 GVEIA
+1170 EEA
-1175 EKLIRNK
+1175 EAL
-1182 AFSPLSNEIS
+1182 
-1192 SRKPFGFDGKI
+1192 
-1203 IKSNQFHKEPSKM
+1203 
-1216 QEPILCYGKAQLKGY
+1216 LKY
-1231 VERSSIQNHP
+1231 V
-1241 EWIDCYKVFIPRAN
+1241 
-1255 NIGTELNDD
+1255 
-1264 NQNVFVGLPK
+1264 
-1274 EVCSETYILAGT
+1274 
-1286 QMSLTKETATF
+1286 
-1297 LAKYM
+1297 
-1302 KTKFARFLHRL
+1302 KTKFARAMLGIL
-1313 IKVSQDASKQT
+1313 KVTQDNPQSTWKYVPLQDFTSSSDIDWSQSVDDIDQQL
-1324 YRFVPVPD
+1324 YR
-1332 LSKDSPINWN
+1332 K
-1342 LSLNEIDE
+1342 
-1350 QLFNFYGLNEEE
+1350 YGLNDEEIAFIEE
-1362 KQHIRDSI
+1362 KVQR
-1370 KDMN
+1370 ME

>member
-1 MTYFYR
+1 MNR
-7 RETMKQVDNL
+7 VDNL

-28 TPHIYAFQT
+28 APHIYAFQT
-37 GTIPNYLKVGDTY
+37 KTIPNYLKVGDTY
-50 RPVSIRL
+50 RPVSVRL
-57 KEWEHKFPDLK
+57 NEWKRKFPDLV
-68 KEYEHT
+68 KEYEHK
-74 ATVTDD
+74 ATVNDD
-80 VYFRDHAVH
+80 VYFRDYAVH
-89 YYLEVSLGKERL
+89 FYLESVLGKERL
-101 KPQDLPRKDLYYS
+101 HYEELPATTTYYS
-114 CEFFKEVIPSDIDE
+114 REFFKDTTTLEVDE
-128 AINDICKEY
+128 AIHDICKEY
-137 DEHSNKYAYY
+137 DEHSNKYVYY

-161 GSTWTLRPNQ
+161 GSKWTLRPNQ

-239 GYNFLTSKELLEN
+239 GYNFLSSKELLEN

-339 DLEDANEQI
+339 DLEDANKQL

-379 FVQFTDIAREQAA
+379 FVQFTDIAHEQAA
-392 WDAEN
+392 WDAKN
-397 LYKDDVEEW
+397 LDKDDVEEW

-414 QMIRFAFHPSERTIE
+414 QMIRFAFHPSKRAIE

-464 VHEGEVFDLLKII
+464 VHEDEVFDLLKII

-508 PYCASCDAMEKLIS
+508 PYCASCDAMEKLIK

-545 HYFHTPTD
+545 HHFHTPID

-591 KDTSSPQEYDQA
+591 KDTASPQEYDQA

-608 NQYVRELSDGKKVIK
+608 NQYVRELSDGTKVIK

-702 RSISDEVIDL
+702 RSITDEVIDL

-721 EHMRDVIEAQNPFG
+721 EHMRNVIEAQNPFG

-741 LEAHESDTDGQDF
+741 LEAHASETDGQDF

-764 DDHNDEAEP
+764 DDHNDDAEP
-773 QRQAHLTAITDD
+773 QRQAPLTAITDD

-827 NHRLAYNLGINT
+827 NHRIAKNLGINT

-866 LATDETLKPLE
+866 LATDENLKPLE
-877 RAVTSLAK
+877 RAITSLAK

-896 PIKVADEMVALLS
+896 PIKVADEMVAMLS
-909 EDQLRKIIKSGDK
+909 EDQLRNIITSGEK
-922 LLDIASKAGEYT
+922 LLDIASKSGEYT

-1016 DEIALQDTIQG
+1016 AEIALQDNIQG
-1027 GDKVKFGAIVGNPPY
+1027 GEKVKFGAIVGNPPY
-1042 QESDGGAQAS
+1042 QEADSGYGNGAS
-1052 ARPIYHKFVEI
+1052 PIYNEFIDLSATVSSKSVLIHPARFLFNAGKTSKAWNKKILTSQYFSIKFY
-1063 TNQLSTNLAT
+1063 S
-1073 LIIPTRWYA
+1073 
-1082 GGKGLDQF
+1082 
-1090 REHMLANTHISQLH
+1090 ANSS
-1104 DFINP
+1104 
-1109 ETVFPGTNNRGG
+1109 EVFNDVDIKGG
-1121 VCYFLID
+1121 VA
-1128 KSMCNQT
+1128 
-1135 DRQTR
+1135 
-1140 IITHTK
+1140 
-1146 EKNDIISIRPLN
+1146 ISVY
-1158 SISLGIFIRDSI
+1158 DS
-1170 GVEIA
+1170 
-1175 EKLIRNK
+1175 
-1182 AFSPLSNEIS
+1182 S
-1192 SRKPFGFDGKI
+1192 S
-1203 IKSNQFHKEPSKM
+1203 SK
-1216 QEPILCYGKAQLKGY
+1216 QPI
-1231 VERSSIQNHP
+1231 N
-1241 EWIDCYKVFIPRAN
+1241 VFIPYRELSSIAKKVKKHHEISLDTIVYPRDLYRLNKQVYVDHPELLNRQSKGHKFDLSSNSFDKLSELFINEQLNEDYAGIYGREN
-1255 NIGTELNDD
+1255 NQRVVKWILKKYLSTPNNFDYYKVIIPKSNGTGAIG
-1264 NQNVFVGLPK
+1264 
-1274 EVCSETYILAGT
+1274 EVLSTPLIGEPLIGEPLIGHTL
-1286 QMSLTKETATF
+1286 TF
-1297 LAKYM
+1297 LSIGMFSTISEAEALLKYV
-1302 KTKFARFLHRL
+1302 KTKFARTMLGIL
-1313 IKVSQDASKQT
+1313 KVTQDNPQSTWKYVPLQDFNSSSDIDWSQSVDDIDQQL
-1324 YRFVPVPD
+1324 YR
-1332 LSKDSPINWN
+1332 K
-1342 LSLNEIDE
+1342 
-1350 QLFNFYGLNEEE
+1350 YGLNDEEIAFIEE
-1362 KQHIRDSI
+1362 KVQR
-1370 KDMN
+1370 ME